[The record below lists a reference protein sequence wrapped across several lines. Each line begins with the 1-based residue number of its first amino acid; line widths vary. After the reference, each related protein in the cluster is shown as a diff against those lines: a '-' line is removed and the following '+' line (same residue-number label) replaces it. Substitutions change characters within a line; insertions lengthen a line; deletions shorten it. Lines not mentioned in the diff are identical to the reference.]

1 MDRNRQVNKV
11 VHFLLTLLIMF
22 AVSIAPAQALLKG
35 GTWQELNSVT
45 GAVNGTAPLADGAI
59 IPLYQGSTLLDPS
72 KTHDIEFSAMPR
84 DFSADATST
93 SMRAVNSTDTE
104 GDLFSDPPTI
114 AWENRQPPAMG
125 LVWADAATPDTPLS
139 PQPVPNLTFCAQN
152 LAGRQLVAWAQVE
165 DETNVPALWLFTRTG
180 VPNYATIPLLSPKVA
195 LNIKPATDTPVTVSG
210 DHVDSAFEAS
220 KVKVG
225 ESITLTISTKACD
238 GTPEGNAPFVIRRK
252 DAENRQGVVNNANPV
267 RVGDTELTTTQT
279 EYRGVT
285 DANGNAT
292 VVVTQK
298 EGPGVK
304 TPLVVS
310 SVNFPA
316 LTAET
321 AVIFTTITSP
331 DSDKASMYGHMIES
345 ATATLNGITYTFTRP
360 KLAAE
365 ASGADKSVVD
375 TNETWALF
383 TWSGADNHCDILP
396 DAEQLV
402 QMRHEHSTLETWT
415 GWPVAGDAEYWS
427 STKNQLSGYHAAV
440 HMNSASVVRAADSDT
455 LLVSCVD
462 KAQPAAHPQIT
473 LSPQG
478 PYKAQVGE
486 SIDLTMTVVDR
497 DTQKPLPYRYMEL
510 FIDPAKNRKGEHQ
523 DAWDNLRVTVDS
535 EGMSASSPEHYT
547 GVTDVNGQAHL
558 TLKHNSGLGVETPI
572 RIVMPDDEGGNVELS
587 FSVIFTVVTSPDV
600 DGANMWGHMRGVVD
614 AGNLYKRPLLAVEA
628 SHKDGQFSENNEEWA
643 TFNSVASAT
652 AQCGVGQVPDQ
663 SSLAHLYSEH
673 AGGQMESEHGWP
685 TEDYFIAAD
694 SDASGTVHVNL
705 ENGDSGKFTD
715 TPNYLTCSANE
726 MVAVLD
732 VYFNDDPVIKNAD
745 AKVGEQVKMN
755 IHSRN
760 ALNGMAIGNTDFT
773 ITMANGRRR
782 DGLTTGFT
790 DTSNGEMQFDDVGYV
805 AGQVYHGITDANGD
819 ATIILTQKKGV
830 GLLTPLNIAPVDSLI
845 STPVSRSVKFTVA
858 TSPDTPAAKM
868 WGHMAD
874 TITVGDWTF
883 ERPKLAGEVSN
894 PLRTQDESNE
904 TWARVAHSDAVG
916 NPDAGGCAANR
927 LPRIDQLEALYN
939 ANSGGKIHSIQG
951 WPTYLNY
958 WSSTYQ
964 SATTWKLIALT
975 NGSEFANSNVS
986 IYASCLASDN
996 PVAASITIEPVN
1008 PSQWYDG
1015 SDVHAVKVKKGETMQ
1030 LKVTVKDVS
1039 GNPIPE
1045 APFVLTRGDGYDRRG
1060 EKYTAQDGDD
1070 LQGIVTPVVIDGESL
1085 AWTTTKMGSQTGTD
1099 GTRIISVTRPD
1110 THGTR
1115 TAINATLY
1123 ENAAVSASIDTIFTV
1138 VTSPDVSVA
1147 RMWGHM
1153 APSLTAADGAVYQR
1167 PLLYAELSSTD
1178 NTASK
1183 QETNETWAV
1192 FHGPASEGANPARCA
1207 AGYYPAV
1214 EALDTLYQAHS
1225 GNAMETTYGWPT
1237 QKHSYIA
1244 ADTDGSTTAH
1254 VNLATGA
1261 DSTFSGTEPNY
1272 LSCSGNELVTSLD
1285 VYFNGDESLRNA
1297 VAKVGEQITM
1307 NVHSVNALNGLSVP
1321 NASFTVTMSHGKNRD
1336 NATTGFTDPSDG
1348 TLVMGGTPFG
1358 SSQASMTYQGM
1369 TDAEGNATLVIE
1381 QPQGVGLLTPLSV
1394 LPVNSLITTPVNR
1407 SVKFT
1412 VATSP
1417 DTPEAQ
1423 MWGHMADT
1431 LTVGDMKF
1439 QRPKLAAEATAAT
1452 RTQEQD
1458 NETWA
1463 RVSHA
1468 DALNNPNAG
1477 GCEAGH
1483 LPRADQLA
1491 ALYASSDGNKI
1502 HTVSGWPTE
1511 YDYWSSTFASAA
1523 TWQAVSLAAGGYT
1536 ASGDASDYVS
1546 CLVSKNP
1553 TAASITIEPVDA
1565 ALWYNANS
1573 EHAVKVKKGDTLQ
1586 LKVTVKDASGNPL
1599 PQAPFVLSRGDGYT
1613 RQGEKHIAGSGDG
1626 IVSAVVIDGDS
1637 LNDTA
1642 TKIGGMTGENCSKII
1657 NVTRPDTHGTKVAI
1671 TAALYDNASAT
1682 ASIDTIFTVV
1692 TSPDSDKAKMWGHM
1706 PETTTAANGE
1716 VFKRPLLSAEI
1727 ASGVTHG
1734 DNTENNEAWGIVD
1747 FEMANDACGAGYVP
1761 TLADMQSLYDARPG
1775 GAMNTQQGWPLDGK
1789 NYQDSTADLS
1799 RSTQNRYVKS
1809 INLRDGGVGSLLWN
1823 EQLYFVCLQ
1832 NAHPAATQITLTSP
1846 VYNDSDGFAKAKVG
1860 ETIPVIITTRDAQG
1874 NPAADTPVIFT
1885 RGDSVGRAN
1894 QEVNSSAAADI
1905 QINHSDGRSSG
1916 ANYYT
1921 ATGADGTLTLN
1932 ISQDSGAGFKTP
1944 LTAAIEHNG
1953 VTSAPLPVIF
1963 TVVTS
1968 PDTPKANYWGHM
1980 AETLTDS
1987 SGVAYRRPLLA
1998 SEFSA
2003 TPGKTLTIAN
2013 GYYDKG
2019 ETWGMITVDKAWNGT
2034 GGGCGRDTLPTVAN
2048 LQTLYGTYPDN
2059 AMRSRNGWPMTSSG
2073 NNNVSRYWWAG
2084 DYVIS
2089 SDGTKSLYAA
2099 VNLFNDGNDVKTTTS
2114 TSMYYMQTCL
2124 ASPRSAAAS
2133 LTLTLAGQDETT
2145 GSAKAKKGEQMAATI
2160 DVKDAA
2166 GQPMKNVMVKISR
2179 GSSYN
2184 RANSATSSSSI
2195 TDDITL
2201 RNVMP
2206 SGLATYLLDT
2216 SAKYL
2221 YAQTDAQGQVTFT
2234 LAQDSTAGLK
2244 TTISAA
2250 TMDGSNLTDSKDA
2263 IFTVV
2268 TSPDS
2273 DKAKYWGHMPETFTN
2288 SKGVE
2293 FKRPLL
2299 RAELSSTADTSGYT
2313 ENNETWYTWS
2323 RYPNMYQDTA
2333 SPCDRLGLPTV
2344 NDLQTLYT
2352 DYPNGALTTTLG
2364 LPVASGKYWGAGNSV
2379 PDATHSDSQF
2389 QYVRLSDNNTLTTKA
2404 NTATAQLCL
2413 AKRRDLSIE
2422 LTSSDMDAD
2431 KGAPVAKKGESLPLT
2446 VTVRDGS
2453 GTPQPNTAIR
2463 LGRTLSIDRAGVVDG
2478 SSGGGMVLTSVAPS
2492 TGSMTFNCTVSSC
2505 TSYWY
2510 GITDEDGKAQLEV
2523 TQDDSRGL
2531 RTPLQAM
2538 LVDDPLTVSDM
2549 DVIFTVITSPDSDKA
2564 KYWGHMPETVTNS
2577 AGVKF
2582 RRPLLAA
2589 EMTSNSGTYLVN
2601 NETWPLVTAANTEK
2615 AGATGCDAEYQPLSG
2630 DLQTLYSDNPNGA
2643 IGTNYGWPV
2652 AGNKSWWAAD
2662 RAPNTGYYQFINLN
2676 SGGKG
2681 TASSSTATGAQV
2693 CLVEPRTSTPASIT
2707 LTSTAMDS
2715 AKNAAVVAKGSAMP
2729 LTVTVKD
2736 SSGNPV
2742 ANVGFTLSRGDSK
2755 NRAGMVI
2762 TDGDVAADAGADDLM
2777 LKELTP
2783 ASASQSMTTT
2793 GIVFT
2798 GTTGSDGTA
2807 TFTLNQDKSL
2817 GLKTPLTV
2825 KVTDNT
2831 TLHASLDVIF
2841 MVLTSPDTDKALF
2854 WGNMSDTTSVNGKTL
2869 HRPWLQAE
2877 MLSGVTPVFTNG
2889 VHANNEYWA
2898 MAHTVDN
2905 TKWDIAKQ
2913 CGSLSKAPDNNDLL
2927 TLYHS
2932 ISSLGWPTQGYP
2944 YLSKSTSS
2952 GGMYCGVDENT
2963 KSQNC
2968 AIKPAGSA
2976 GYATCVE

>member
-1 MDRNRQVNKV
+1 MKSKKCVG
-11 VHFLLTLLIMF
+11 FLPWLLLCALSLTPF
-22 AVSIAPAQALLKG
+22 FAQAVRSSG
-35 GTWQELNSVT
+35 AWQELTEQTAAINGTPPQADSVT
-45 GAVNGTAPLADGAI
+45 
-59 IPLYQGSTLLDPS
+59 IPVYQGSVQLRSDAANPVDYSAKPS
-72 KTHDIEFSAMPR
+72 QF
-84 DFSADATST
+84 ST
-93 SMRAVNSTDTE
+93 SDAGSALTLTNPHDTE
-104 GDLFSDPPTI
+104 GDIFAVPPLVWQAERAPTVT
-114 AWENRQPPAMG
+114 
-125 LVWADAATPDTPLS
+125 LVWADAATPDTPLD
-139 PQPVPNLTFCAQN
+139 PQPVSNISFCAQN
-152 LAGRQLVAWAQVE
+152 LAGRHLVVWSQLDTSTAI
-165 DETNVPALWLFTRTG
+165 PPLWLLTRTG
-180 VPNYATIPLLSPKVA
+180 VPYNTAVEVLDQKFAVDIA
-195 LNIKPATDTPVTVSG
+195 PAVGDPVTLAA
-210 DHVDSAFEAS
+210 DHLDESLNAA
-220 KVKVG
+220 KVKAG
-225 ESITLTISTKACD
+225 ESITLTVTTKDC
-238 GTPEGNAPFVIRRK
+238 GGEPEGNVDFVITRG
-252 DAENRQGVVNNANPV
+252 DAQNRQGVVNNAAPV
-267 RVGDTELTTTQT
+267 RVGNTELTTTAT
-279 EYRGVT
+279 EYHGTTNAEGV
-285 DANGNAT
+285 AT
-292 VVVTQK
+292 VVVTQAN
-298 EGPGVK
+298 GPGVK
-304 TPLVVS
+304 TPLIAHPS
-310 SVNFPA
+310 SAPA
-316 LTAET
+316 LKASVD
-321 AVIFTTITSP
+321 VIFTTLTSP
-331 DSDKASMYGHMIES
+331 DSSSANMYGHMAETS
-345 ATATLNGITYTFTRP
+345 TATVDGASYTFYRP

-365 ASGADKSVVD
+365 TDGEDRTASIN
-375 TNETWALF
+375 NETWAQF
-383 TWSGADNHCDILP
+383 NWGHADAHCDILP
-396 DAEQLV
+396 DARQLEGLKIA
-402 QMRHEHSTLETWT
+402 RGDLATTL
-415 GWPVAGDAEYWS
+415 GWPVGLTSGDEEYWS
-427 STKNQLSGYHAAV
+427 SSQGSTATDHISID
-440 HMNSASVVRAADSDT
+440 MRSRALTQMPDATQS
-455 LLVSCVD
+455 LVSCVD
-462 KAQPAAHPQIT
+462 KAPPAVTPKLVISADNFDST
-473 LSPQG
+473 VNAA
-478 PYKAQVGE
+478 KVKVGE
-486 SIDLTMTVVDR
+486 EINMKITVTDSA
-497 DTQKPLPYRYMEL
+497 TNKPLPYRYFNVYLGDEQNRQNQKNAD
-510 FIDPAKNRKGEHQ
+510 IDSGHQ
-523 DAWDNLRVTVDS
+523 WTDDLVIITNLAGSD
-535 EGMSASSPEHYT
+535 GHYH
-547 GVTDVNGQAHL
+547 GVTDANGQFSLVL
-558 TLKHNSGLGVETPI
+558 TQDKGAGVLTPV
-572 RIVMPDDEGGNVELS
+572 RVVLFDGTEATQN
-587 FSVIFTVVTSPDV
+587 VIFTVVTSPDV
-600 DGANMWGHMRGVVD
+600 AQARMWGHMQGVVE
-614 AGNLYKRPLLAVEA
+614 AGNIYKRPLLAEEA
-628 SHKDGQFSENNEEWA
+628 AQDTGSEFENNEYWA
-643 TFNSVASAT
+643 TFNSVTAAT
-652 AQCGVGQVPDQ
+652 NQCGTGQVP
-663 SSLAHLYSEH
+663 
-673 AGGQMESEHGWP
+673 GQ
-685 TEDYFIAAD
+685 
-694 SDASGTVHVNL
+694 
-705 ENGDSGKFTD
+705 
-715 TPNYLTCSANE
+715 
-726 MVAVLD
+726 
-732 VYFNDDPVIKNAD
+732 
-745 AKVGEQVKMN
+745 
-755 IHSRN
+755 
-760 ALNGMAIGNTDFT
+760 
-773 ITMANGRRR
+773 
-782 DGLTTGFT
+782 
-790 DTSNGEMQFDDVGYV
+790 
-805 AGQVYHGITDANGD
+805 
-819 ATIILTQKKGV
+819 
-830 GLLTPLNIAPVDSLI
+830 LL
-845 STPVSRSVKFTVA
+845 
-858 TSPDTPAAKM
+858 
-868 WGHMAD
+868 
-874 TITVGDWTF
+874 
-883 ERPKLAGEVSN
+883 
-894 PLRTQDESNE
+894 
-904 TWARVAHSDAVG
+904 
-916 NPDAGGCAANR
+916 
-927 LPRIDQLEALYN
+927 
-939 ANSGGKIHSIQG
+939 
-951 WPTYLNY
+951 
-958 WSSTYQ
+958 
-964 SATTWKLIALT
+964 
-975 NGSEFANSNVS
+975 
-986 IYASCLASDN
+986 
-996 PVAASITIEPVN
+996 
-1008 PSQWYDG
+1008 
-1015 SDVHAVKVKKGETMQ
+1015 
-1030 LKVTVKDVS
+1030 
-1039 GNPIPE
+1039 
-1045 APFVLTRGDGYDRRG
+1045 
-1060 EKYTAQDGDD
+1060 
-1070 LQGIVTPVVIDGESL
+1070 
-1085 AWTTTKMGSQTGTD
+1085 
-1099 GTRIISVTRPD
+1099 
-1110 THGTR
+1110 
-1115 TAINATLY
+1115 
-1123 ENAAVSASIDTIFTV
+1123 
-1138 VTSPDVSVA
+1138 
-1147 RMWGHM
+1147 
-1153 APSLTAADGAVYQR
+1153 
-1167 PLLYAELSSTD
+1167 
-1178 NTASK
+1178 
-1183 QETNETWAV
+1183 
-1192 FHGPASEGANPARCA
+1192 
-1207 AGYYPAV
+1207 
-1214 EALDTLYQAHS
+1214 LDTLYQAHS

-1261 DSTFSGTEPNY
+1261 DSMFSGAEPNY

-1412 VATSP
+1412 VPTSP

-1423 MWGHMADT
+1423 MWGHMTDT
-1431 LTVGDMKF
+1431 LTVSDMEF

-1502 HTVSGWPTE
+1502 HTVSGWPTT

-1637 LNDTA
+1637 LNDSA
-1642 TKIGGMTGENCSKII
+1642 TQIGGMTGENGSKII
-1657 NVTRPDTHGTKVAI
+1657 NVTRPDAHGTKVAI
-1671 TAALYDNASAT
+1671 TAALYNNASAT

-1894 QEVNSSAAADI
+1894 QEVNSSAADI

-1921 ATGADGTLTLN
+1921 ATG
-1932 ISQDSGAGFKTP
+1932 
-1944 LTAAIEHNG
+1944 
-1953 VTSAPLPVIF
+1953 
-1963 TVVTS
+1963 
-1968 PDTPKANYWGHM
+1968 
-1980 AETLTDS
+1980 
-1987 SGVAYRRPLLA
+1987 
-1998 SEFSA
+1998 
-2003 TPGKTLTIAN
+2003 
-2013 GYYDKG
+2013 
-2019 ETWGMITVDKAWNGT
+2019 
-2034 GGGCGRDTLPTVAN
+2034 
-2048 LQTLYGTYPDN
+2048 
-2059 AMRSRNGWPMTSSG
+2059 
-2073 NNNVSRYWWAG
+2073 
-2084 DYVIS
+2084 
-2089 SDGTKSLYAA
+2089 
-2099 VNLFNDGNDVKTTTS
+2099 
-2114 TSMYYMQTCL
+2114 
-2124 ASPRSAAAS
+2124 AAAS

-2184 RANSATSSSSI
+2184 RANSATSSSSV

-2413 AKRRDLSIE
+2413 AKRRELSIE
-2422 LTSSDMDAD
+2422 LTSSAMDAD

-2463 LGRTLSIDRAGVVDG
+2463 LGRTLSIDRSGVVDG
-2478 SSGGGMVLTSVAPS
+2478 SSGGGGMILTSVAPS
-2492 TGSMTFNCTVSSC
+2492 TGSMTFNCTASSC

-2510 GITDEDGKAQLEV
+2510 GMTDENGKAQLEV

-2963 KSQNC
+2963 RQQNC
-2968 AIKPAGSA
+2968 AIKPANTA

>member
-1 MDRNRQVNKV
+1 MKSKKCVG
-11 VHFLLTLLIMF
+11 FLSWLLLCAFILTPF
-22 AVSIAPAQALLKG
+22 FAQAVRSSG
-35 GTWQELNSVT
+35 AWQELTEQTAAINGTPPQADSVT
-45 GAVNGTAPLADGAI
+45 
-59 IPLYQGSTLLDPS
+59 IPVYQGSVQLRSDAANSVDYSAKPS
-72 KTHDIEFSAMPR
+72 QFSTSDAGSAMTLTNPH
-84 DFSADATST
+84 
-93 SMRAVNSTDTE
+93 DTE
-104 GDLFSDPPTI
+104 GDIFADPPL
-114 AWENRQPPAMG
+114 AWQAERAPTVT

-139 PQPVPNLTFCAQN
+139 PQPSANLTFCEQN
-152 LAGRQLVAWAQVE
+152 MAGRHLVVWPQLDTSTA
-165 DETNVPALWLFTRTG
+165 VPPLWLLTRTG
-180 VPNYATIPLLSPKVA
+180 VPYDSAVEI
-195 LNIKPATDTPVTVSG
+195 LNQKIAVDIAPAVGDPVTLVA
-210 DHVDSAFEAS
+210 DHLDESLNAA
-220 KVKVG
+220 KVKAG
-225 ESITLTISTKACD
+225 ESITLTVNTKGCNGEPA
-238 GTPEGNAPFVIRRK
+238 GNIAFVITRG
-252 DAENRQGVVNNANPV
+252 DALNRQGVVNNTAPV
-267 RVGDTELTTTQT
+267 RVGNTELTTTAT
-279 EYRGVT
+279 EYHGTTNAEGV
-285 DANGNAT
+285 AT
-292 VVVTQK
+292 VTVTQAN
-298 EGPGVK
+298 GPGVK
-304 TPLVVS
+304 TPLVAHPS
-310 SVNFPA
+310 GAPA
-316 LTAET
+316 LKADVD
-321 AVIFTTITSP
+321 VIFTTLTSP
-331 DSDKASMYGHMIES
+331 DSGSANMYGHMADNS
-345 ATATLNGITYTFTRP
+345 TATVDGESYTFSRP

-365 ASGADKSVVD
+365 TDGEDRAVSINNESWAQFNWANADK
-375 TNETWALF
+375 
-383 TWSGADNHCDILP
+383 HCDILP
-396 DAEQLV
+396 DARQLEGLKIE
-402 QMRHEHSTLETWT
+402 RGDLSTTL
-415 GWPVAGDAEYWS
+415 GWPVGLTSGDEEYWS
-427 STKNQLSGYHAAV
+427 SSQGSI
-440 HMNSASVVRAADSDT
+440 AADHISIDMRSRSLT
-455 LLVSCVD
+455 QMPDATQSLVSCVD
-462 KAQPAAHPQIT
+462 KASPEVTPKLVISADSFDSTVNAA
-473 LSPQG
+473 
-478 PYKAQVGE
+478 KVEVGDE
-486 SIDLTMTVVDR
+486 INMKISVTDSATN
-497 DTQKPLPYRYMEL
+497 KPLPYRYFNVYLGDEQNRQNQKNAD
-510 FIDPAKNRKGEHQ
+510 IDAAHQ
-523 DAWDNLRVTVDS
+523 WSDEPVVITNL
-535 EGMSASSPEHYT
+535 EGSDGHYH
-547 GVTDVNGQAHL
+547 GVTDANGQFSLAL
-558 TLKHNSGLGVETPI
+558 TQDRGAGVLTPV
-572 RIVMPDDEGGNVELS
+572 RVVLFDGTEATQN
-587 FSVIFTVVTSPDV
+587 VIFTVVTSPDV
-600 DGANMWGHMRGVVD
+600 AQARMWGHMQGVVE
-614 AGNLYKRPLLAVEA
+614 AGNIYKRPLLADEA
-628 SHKDGQFSENNEEWA
+628 AQDTGSEFENNEYWA
-643 TFNSVASAT
+643 TFNSVTAAT
-652 AQCGVGQVPDQ
+652 NQCGAGQVP
-663 SSLAHLYSEH
+663 
-673 AGGQMESEHGWP
+673 GQ
-685 TEDYFIAAD
+685 
-694 SDASGTVHVNL
+694 
-705 ENGDSGKFTD
+705 
-715 TPNYLTCSANE
+715 
-726 MVAVLD
+726 
-732 VYFNDDPVIKNAD
+732 
-745 AKVGEQVKMN
+745 
-755 IHSRN
+755 
-760 ALNGMAIGNTDFT
+760 
-773 ITMANGRRR
+773 
-782 DGLTTGFT
+782 
-790 DTSNGEMQFDDVGYV
+790 
-805 AGQVYHGITDANGD
+805 
-819 ATIILTQKKGV
+819 
-830 GLLTPLNIAPVDSLI
+830 LL
-845 STPVSRSVKFTVA
+845 
-858 TSPDTPAAKM
+858 
-868 WGHMAD
+868 
-874 TITVGDWTF
+874 
-883 ERPKLAGEVSN
+883 
-894 PLRTQDESNE
+894 
-904 TWARVAHSDAVG
+904 
-916 NPDAGGCAANR
+916 
-927 LPRIDQLEALYN
+927 
-939 ANSGGKIHSIQG
+939 
-951 WPTYLNY
+951 
-958 WSSTYQ
+958 
-964 SATTWKLIALT
+964 
-975 NGSEFANSNVS
+975 
-986 IYASCLASDN
+986 
-996 PVAASITIEPVN
+996 
-1008 PSQWYDG
+1008 
-1015 SDVHAVKVKKGETMQ
+1015 
-1030 LKVTVKDVS
+1030 
-1039 GNPIPE
+1039 
-1045 APFVLTRGDGYDRRG
+1045 
-1060 EKYTAQDGDD
+1060 
-1070 LQGIVTPVVIDGESL
+1070 
-1085 AWTTTKMGSQTGTD
+1085 
-1099 GTRIISVTRPD
+1099 
-1110 THGTR
+1110 
-1115 TAINATLY
+1115 
-1123 ENAAVSASIDTIFTV
+1123 
-1138 VTSPDVSVA
+1138 
-1147 RMWGHM
+1147 
-1153 APSLTAADGAVYQR
+1153 
-1167 PLLYAELSSTD
+1167 
-1178 NTASK
+1178 
-1183 QETNETWAV
+1183 
-1192 FHGPASEGANPARCA
+1192 
-1207 AGYYPAV
+1207 
-1214 EALDTLYQAHS
+1214 LDTLYAAHS

-1261 DSTFSGTEPNY
+1261 DSMFSGAEPNY
-1272 LSCSGNELVTSLD
+1272 LSCSGNELVTILN
-1285 VYFNGDESLRNA
+1285 VYFDGNESLRNA
-1297 VAKVGEQITM
+1297 VAKVGEQVTM
-1307 NVHSVNALNGLSVP
+1307 NVHSVNALNGLTVP
-1321 NASFTVTMSHGKNRD
+1321 NAAFTVTMSHGKNRD
-1336 NATTGFTDPSDG
+1336 NVTTGFTDSSDG
-1348 TLVMGGTPFG
+1348 TLVMGGTSFG
-1358 SSQASMTYQGM
+1358 SSQASMTYQGI

-1381 QPQGVGLLTPLSV
+1381 QPQGVGLLTPLTV
-1394 LPVNSLITTPVNR
+1394 LPLHSLITTPVNR

-1412 VATSP
+1412 VPTSP
-1417 DTPEAQ
+1417 DTPKAH

-1431 LTVGDMKF
+1431 LTVGDMEF

-1452 RTQEQD
+1452 RTQEQA

-1463 RVSHA
+1463 RVSHV

-1491 ALYASSDGNKI
+1491 ALYASRDGNKI

-1511 YDYWSSTFASAA
+1511 YDYWSSTFASAT

-1599 PQAPFVLSRGDGYT
+1599 PQVPFVLSRGDGYT

-1642 TKIGGMTGENCSKII
+1642 TKIGELTGEDGSKII

-1706 PETTTAANGE
+1706 PETVAAANGE

-1727 ASGVTHG
+1727 ASGITHG
-1734 DNTENNEAWGIVD
+1734 SNTENNETWGSVN
-1747 FEMANDACGAGYVP
+1747 FEVAKDACGAGFVP
-1761 TLADMQSLYDARPG
+1761 SLADLQSLYDTWPG

-1799 RSTQNRYVKS
+1799 RTSENRYVKS
-1809 INLRDGGVGSLLWN
+1809 INLRDGGIGSLLWD
-1823 EQLYFVCLQ
+1823 EKLYFVCLQ
-1832 NAHPAATQITLTSP
+1832 NAHPVATQITLTSP
-1846 VYNDSDGFAKAKVG
+1846 QYNDSDGFAKAKVG
-1860 ETIPVIITTRDAQG
+1860 ETIPVTITTLDAQG
-1874 NPAADTPVIFT
+1874 KPVADTPVIFT
-1885 RGDSVGRAN
+1885 RGDSIGRAN
-1894 QEVNSSAAADI
+1894 QEVNGSQAAAI
-1905 QINHSDGRSSG
+1905 QINHSDARNSG
-1916 ANYYT
+1916 VEYYT
-1921 ATGADGTLTLN
+1921 ATGADGTLTLD
-1932 ISQDSGAGFKTP
+1932 ISQDGGAGFKTP
-1944 LTAAIEHNG
+1944 LMASIEHSNA
-1953 VTSAPLPVIF
+1953 TTTAPLPVIF

-1968 PDTPKANYWGHM
+1968 PDTPKASYWGHM

-1987 SGVAYRRPLLA
+1987 SGVVYKRPLLA

-2019 ETWGMITVDKAWNGT
+2019 ETWGMITVDKAWNGVS
-2034 GGGCGRDTLPTVAN
+2034 GGCGRDYLPSVSN
-2048 LQTLYGTYPDN
+2048 LQTLYNTWPDN

-2089 SDGTKSLYAA
+2089 SDGAQSLYAA

-2114 TSMYYMQTCL
+2114 TTAYYMQTCL
-2124 ASPRSAAAS
+2124 VSARRAAAS
-2133 LTLTLAGQDETT
+2133 LTLTLAGQDEAT
-2145 GSAKAKKGEQMAATI
+2145 GIAKAKKGEQIAATVT
-2160 DVKDAA
+2160 VKDAA

-2179 GSSYN
+2179 GTSYN
-2184 RANSATSSSSI
+2184 RANSAASASGA
-2195 TDDITL
+2195 TDD
-2201 RNVMP
+2201 NVMP
-2206 SGLATYLLDT
+2206 SGLATSLLDT

-2221 YAQTDAQGQVTFT
+2221 YVETDELGQVTFT
-2234 LAQDSTAGLK
+2234 LAQDSTTGLK

-2263 IFTVV
+2263 IFTVI
-2268 TSPDS
+2268 TSPDT
-2273 DKAKYWGHMPETFTN
+2273 DKATYWGHMPETFTN

-2313 ENNETWYTWS
+2313 ENNESWYTWS

-2389 QYVRLSDNNTLTTKA
+2389 QYVKLSDNNTLTTKA

-2422 LTSSDMDAD
+2422 LTSSAMDAD

-2549 DVIFTVITSPDSDKA
+2549 DVIFTVITSPDSEKA

-2615 AGATGCDAEYQPLSG
+2615 AGATGCDVEYQPLSG
-2630 DLQTLYSDNPNGA
+2630 DLQTLYGDNPDGA

-2676 SGGKG
+2676 SGDKG

-2707 LTSTAMDS
+2707 LTSTAMDG
-2715 AKNAAVVAKGSAMP
+2715 AKNAAVVEKGSAMP

-2755 NRAGMVI
+2755 NRAGTVV

-2777 LKELTP
+2777 LKALTP

-2825 KVTDNT
+2825 KLTDNT

-2854 WGNMSDTTSVNGKTL
+2854 WGNMADTTSVNGKTL

-2877 MLSGVTPVFTNG
+2877 LLSGVTPVFTNG
-2889 VHANNEYWA
+2889 VHTNNEYWA

-2963 KSQNC
+2963 RNQNC
-2968 AIKPAGSA
+2968 AIKPASSA
-2976 GYATCVE
+2976 GYATCVD

>member
-1 MDRNRQVNKV
+1 MAYNIKILFRS
-11 VHFLLTLLIMF
+11 LLLSTLVCGFSVL
-22 AVSIAPAQALLKG
+22 AEDDG
-35 GTWQELNSVT
+35 HTWQEPAVST

-165 DETNVPALWLFTRTG
+165 DETNIPALWLFTRTG
-180 VPNYATIPLLSPKVA
+180 VPNYATIPLLSPKVT
-195 LNIKPATDTPVTVSG
+195 LNIKPAVSDPVSVSG
-210 DHVDSAFEAS
+210 DHVDASFEAS

-225 ESITLTISTKACD
+225 ESITLTVTTKACD
-238 GTPEGNAPFVIRRK
+238 GKPAINAPFVIRRE
-252 DAENRQGVVNNANPV
+252 DAINRQGVVNNANPV
-267 RVGDTELTTTQT
+267 RVGNTELTTAQT
-279 EYRGVT
+279 EYHGVT
-285 DANGNAT
+285 DGQGNAT
-292 VVVTQK
+292 VVVTQ
-298 EGPGVK
+298 ENGPGVK
-304 TPLVVS
+304 TRLIVS
-310 SVNFPA
+310 SQNYPT
-316 LTAET
+316 LTDNVD
-321 AVIFTTITSP
+321 VIFTTITSP
-331 DSDKASMYGHMIES
+331 DSDKASMYGHMVES
-345 ATATLNGITYTFTRP
+345 TTATLNGITYTFTRP

-383 TWSGADNHCDILP
+383 DWNGADNHCNILP

-427 STKNQLSGYHAAV
+427 STKNQLSGYHSAV

-455 LLVSCVD
+455 LLVSCMD

-773 ITMANGRRR
+773 ITMANGKRR

-858 TSPDTPAAKM
+858 TSPDTAKAKM

-1030 LKVTVKDVS
+1030 LKVTVKDAS

-1214 EALDTLYQAHS
+1214 EALDSLYSKYPSRTINTAQ
-1225 GNAMETTYGWPT
+1225 GWPVYY
-1237 QKHSYIA
+1237 SYWSGSNSTSFSSGA
-1244 ADTDGSTTAH
+1244 KLDFYYAVDLADGSRRSENSATSTAWQ
-1254 VNLATGA
+1254 
-1261 DSTFSGTEPNY
+1261 Y
-1272 LSCSGNELVTSLD
+1272 
-1285 VYFNGDESLRNA
+1285 
-1297 VAKVGEQITM
+1297 QIC
-1307 NVHSVNALNGLSVP
+1307 
-1321 NASFTVTMSHGKNRD
+1321 
-1336 NATTGFTDPSDG
+1336 ATT
-1348 TLVMGGTPFG
+1348 
-1358 SSQASMTYQGM
+1358 
-1369 TDAEGNATLVIE
+1369 
-1381 QPQGVGLLTPLSV
+1381 
-1394 LPVNSLITTPVNR
+1394 
-1407 SVKFT
+1407 
-1412 VATSP
+1412 
-1417 DTPEAQ
+1417 
-1423 MWGHMADT
+1423 
-1431 LTVGDMKF
+1431 
-1439 QRPKLAAEATAAT
+1439 
-1452 RTQEQD
+1452 
-1458 NETWA
+1458 
-1463 RVSHA
+1463 
-1468 DALNNPNAG
+1468 
-1477 GCEAGH
+1477 
-1483 LPRADQLA
+1483 
-1491 ALYASSDGNKI
+1491 
-1502 HTVSGWPTE
+1502 
-1511 YDYWSSTFASAA
+1511 
-1523 TWQAVSLAAGGYT
+1523 
-1536 ASGDASDYVS
+1536 
-1546 CLVSKNP
+1546 
-1553 TAASITIEPVDA
+1553 
-1565 ALWYNANS
+1565 
-1573 EHAVKVKKGDTLQ
+1573 
-1586 LKVTVKDASGNPL
+1586 PL
-1599 PQAPFVLSRGDGYT
+1599 PQ
-1613 RQGEKHIAGSGDG
+1613 
-1626 IVSAVVIDGDS
+1626 
-1637 LNDTA
+1637 
-1642 TKIGGMTGENCSKII
+1642 
-1657 NVTRPDTHGTKVAI
+1657 
-1671 TAALYDNASAT
+1671 
-1682 ASIDTIFTVV
+1682 
-1692 TSPDSDKAKMWGHM
+1692 
-1706 PETTTAANGE
+1706 
-1716 VFKRPLLSAEI
+1716 
-1727 ASGVTHG
+1727 
-1734 DNTENNEAWGIVD
+1734 
-1747 FEMANDACGAGYVP
+1747 
-1761 TLADMQSLYDARPG
+1761 
-1775 GAMNTQQGWPLDGK
+1775 
-1789 NYQDSTADLS
+1789 
-1799 RSTQNRYVKS
+1799 
-1809 INLRDGGVGSLLWN
+1809 
-1823 EQLYFVCLQ
+1823 
-1832 NAHPAATQITLTSP
+1832 ATQITLTSP
-1846 VYNDSDGFAKAKVG
+1846 QAMDDAIQAVKAKNS
-1860 ETIPVIITTRDAQG
+1860 ESIPLLITTTDAMGNPVPYATFSLKRDAG
-1874 NPAADTPVIFT
+1874 KARNTDYNKFVATNGTNMTVTPLTGAQQQFYYAT
-1885 RGDSVGRAN
+1885 SVLTG
-1894 QEVNSSAAADI
+1894 
-1905 QINHSDGRSSG
+1905 
-1916 ANYYT
+1916 
-1921 ATGADGTLTLN
+1921 ATGADGTL
-1932 ISQDSGAGFKTP
+1932 A
-1944 LTAAIEHNG
+1944 
-1953 VTSAPLPVIF
+1953 
-1963 TVVTS
+1963 
-1968 PDTPKANYWGHM
+1968 
-1980 AETLTDS
+1980 
-1987 SGVAYRRPLLA
+1987 
-1998 SEFSA
+1998 
-2003 TPGKTLTIAN
+2003 
-2013 GYYDKG
+2013 
-2019 ETWGMITVDKAWNGT
+2019 
-2034 GGGCGRDTLPTVAN
+2034 
-2048 LQTLYGTYPDN
+2048 
-2059 AMRSRNGWPMTSSG
+2059 
-2073 NNNVSRYWWAG
+2073 
-2084 DYVIS
+2084 
-2089 SDGTKSLYAA
+2089 
-2099 VNLFNDGNDVKTTTS
+2099 
-2114 TSMYYMQTCL
+2114 
-2124 ASPRSAAAS
+2124 
-2133 LTLTLAGQDETT
+2133 LTLAEPG
-2145 GSAKAKKGEQMAATI
+2145 GVGL
-2160 DVKDAA
+2160 
-2166 GQPMKNVMVKISR
+2166 KNVLT
-2179 GSSYN
+2179 
-2184 RANSATSSSSI
+2184 ANLNDTPTATSS
-2195 TDDITL
+2195 L
-2201 RNVMP
+2201 PV
-2206 SGLATYLLDT
+2206 
-2216 SAKYL
+2216 
-2221 YAQTDAQGQVTFT
+2221 V
-2234 LAQDSTAGLK
+2234 
-2244 TTISAA
+2244 
-2250 TMDGSNLTDSKDA
+2250 
-2263 IFTVV
+2263 FTV
-2268 TSPDS
+2268 
-2273 DKAKYWGHMPETFTN
+2273 
-2288 SKGVE
+2288 
-2293 FKRPLL
+2293 L
-2299 RAELSSTADTSGYT
+2299 
-2313 ENNETWYTWS
+2313 
-2323 RYPNMYQDTA
+2323 
-2333 SPCDRLGLPTV
+2333 
-2344 NDLQTLYT
+2344 
-2352 DYPNGALTTTLG
+2352 
-2364 LPVASGKYWGAGNSV
+2364 
-2379 PDATHSDSQF
+2379 
-2389 QYVRLSDNNTLTTKA
+2389 
-2404 NTATAQLCL
+2404 
-2413 AKRRDLSIE
+2413 
-2422 LTSSDMDAD
+2422 
-2431 KGAPVAKKGESLPLT
+2431 
-2446 VTVRDGS
+2446 
-2453 GTPQPNTAIR
+2453 
-2463 LGRTLSIDRAGVVDG
+2463 
-2478 SSGGGMVLTSVAPS
+2478 
-2492 TGSMTFNCTVSSC
+2492 
-2505 TSYWY
+2505 
-2510 GITDEDGKAQLEV
+2510 
-2523 TQDDSRGL
+2523 
-2531 RTPLQAM
+2531 
-2538 LVDDPLTVSDM
+2538 
-2549 DVIFTVITSPDSDKA
+2549 TSPDSDKA

-2662 RAPNTGYYQFINLN
+2662 RAPNTAYYQFINLN

-2715 AKNAAVVAKGSAMP
+2715 AKNAAVVEKGSAMP

-2831 TLHASLDVIF
+2831 ALHASLDVIF
-2841 MVLTSPDTDKALF
+2841 MVLTSQDTDKALF

-2877 MLSGVTPVFTNG
+2877 LPSGVTPVFTNG

-2898 MAHTVDN
+2898 MTHTVDN

-2932 ISSLGWPTQGYP
+2932 ISSLGWPTLGYP
-2944 YLSKSTSS
+2944 YLSKSTSG

-2963 KSQNC
+2963 KQQNC
-2968 AIKPAGSA
+2968 AIQPASTA

>member
-1 MDRNRQVNKV
+1 MKSKKCVG
-11 VHFLLTLLIMF
+11 FLSWLLLCAFILTPF
-22 AVSIAPAQALLKG
+22 FAQAVRSSG
-35 GTWQELNSVT
+35 AWQELTEQTAAINGTPPQADSVT
-45 GAVNGTAPLADGAI
+45 
-59 IPLYQGSTLLDPS
+59 IPVYQGSVQLRSDAANSVDYSAKPS
-72 KTHDIEFSAMPR
+72 QF
-84 DFSADATST
+84 ST
-93 SMRAVNSTDTE
+93 SDAGSALTLTNPHDTE
-104 GDLFSDPPTI
+104 GDIFADPPL
-114 AWENRQPPAMG
+114 AWQAERAPTVT

-139 PQPVPNLTFCAQN
+139 PQPSANLTFCEQN
-152 LAGRQLVAWAQVE
+152 MAGRHLVVWPQLDTSTA
-165 DETNVPALWLFTRTG
+165 VPPLWLLTRTG
-180 VPNYATIPLLSPKVA
+180 VPYDSAVEI
-195 LNIKPATDTPVTVSG
+195 LNQKIAVDIAPAVGDPVTLVA
-210 DHVDSAFEAS
+210 DHLDESLNAA
-220 KVKVG
+220 KVKAG
-225 ESITLTISTKACD
+225 ESITLTVNTKGCNGEPA
-238 GTPEGNAPFVIRRK
+238 GNIAFVITRG
-252 DAENRQGVVNNANPV
+252 DALNRQGVVNNTAPV
-267 RVGDTELTTTQT
+267 RVGNTELTTTAT
-279 EYRGVT
+279 EYHGTTNAEGV
-285 DANGNAT
+285 AT
-292 VVVTQK
+292 VTVTQAN
-298 EGPGVK
+298 GPGVK
-304 TPLVVS
+304 TPLVAHPS
-310 SVNFPA
+310 GAPA
-316 LTAET
+316 LKADVD
-321 AVIFTTITSP
+321 VIFTTLTSP
-331 DSDKASMYGHMIES
+331 DSGSANMYGHMADNS
-345 ATATLNGITYTFTRP
+345 TATVDGESYTFSRP

-365 ASGADKSVVD
+365 TDGEDRAVSINNESWAQFNWANADK
-375 TNETWALF
+375 
-383 TWSGADNHCDILP
+383 HCDILP
-396 DAEQLV
+396 DARQLEGLKIE
-402 QMRHEHSTLETWT
+402 RGDLSTTL
-415 GWPVAGDAEYWS
+415 GWPVGLTSGDEEYWS
-427 STKNQLSGYHAAV
+427 SSQGSI
-440 HMNSASVVRAADSDT
+440 AADHISIDMRSRSLT
-455 LLVSCVD
+455 QMPDATQSLVSCVD
-462 KAQPAAHPQIT
+462 KASPAVTPKLVISADSFDST
-473 LSPQG
+473 VNAA
-478 PYKAQVGE
+478 KVEVGDE
-486 SIDLTMTVVDR
+486 INMKISVTDSATN
-497 DTQKPLPYRYMEL
+497 KPLPYRYFNVYLGDEQNRQNQKNAD
-510 FIDPAKNRKGEHQ
+510 IDAAHQ
-523 DAWDNLRVTVDS
+523 WSDEPVVITNL
-535 EGMSASSPEHYT
+535 EGSDGHYH
-547 GVTDVNGQAHL
+547 GVTDANGQFSLAL
-558 TLKHNSGLGVETPI
+558 TQDRGAGVLTPV
-572 RIVMPDDEGGNVELS
+572 RVVLFDGTEATQN
-587 FSVIFTVVTSPDV
+587 VIFTVVTSPDV
-600 DGANMWGHMRGVVD
+600 AQARMWGHMQGVVE
-614 AGNLYKRPLLAVEA
+614 AGNIYKRPLLADEA
-628 SHKDGQFSENNEEWA
+628 AQDTGSEFENNEYWA
-643 TFNSVASAT
+643 TFNSVTAAT
-652 AQCGVGQVPDQ
+652 NQCGAGQVP
-663 SSLAHLYSEH
+663 
-673 AGGQMESEHGWP
+673 GQ
-685 TEDYFIAAD
+685 
-694 SDASGTVHVNL
+694 
-705 ENGDSGKFTD
+705 
-715 TPNYLTCSANE
+715 
-726 MVAVLD
+726 
-732 VYFNDDPVIKNAD
+732 
-745 AKVGEQVKMN
+745 
-755 IHSRN
+755 
-760 ALNGMAIGNTDFT
+760 
-773 ITMANGRRR
+773 
-782 DGLTTGFT
+782 
-790 DTSNGEMQFDDVGYV
+790 
-805 AGQVYHGITDANGD
+805 
-819 ATIILTQKKGV
+819 
-830 GLLTPLNIAPVDSLI
+830 LL
-845 STPVSRSVKFTVA
+845 
-858 TSPDTPAAKM
+858 
-868 WGHMAD
+868 
-874 TITVGDWTF
+874 
-883 ERPKLAGEVSN
+883 
-894 PLRTQDESNE
+894 
-904 TWARVAHSDAVG
+904 
-916 NPDAGGCAANR
+916 
-927 LPRIDQLEALYN
+927 
-939 ANSGGKIHSIQG
+939 
-951 WPTYLNY
+951 
-958 WSSTYQ
+958 
-964 SATTWKLIALT
+964 
-975 NGSEFANSNVS
+975 
-986 IYASCLASDN
+986 
-996 PVAASITIEPVN
+996 
-1008 PSQWYDG
+1008 
-1015 SDVHAVKVKKGETMQ
+1015 
-1030 LKVTVKDVS
+1030 
-1039 GNPIPE
+1039 
-1045 APFVLTRGDGYDRRG
+1045 
-1060 EKYTAQDGDD
+1060 
-1070 LQGIVTPVVIDGESL
+1070 
-1085 AWTTTKMGSQTGTD
+1085 
-1099 GTRIISVTRPD
+1099 
-1110 THGTR
+1110 
-1115 TAINATLY
+1115 
-1123 ENAAVSASIDTIFTV
+1123 
-1138 VTSPDVSVA
+1138 
-1147 RMWGHM
+1147 
-1153 APSLTAADGAVYQR
+1153 
-1167 PLLYAELSSTD
+1167 
-1178 NTASK
+1178 
-1183 QETNETWAV
+1183 
-1192 FHGPASEGANPARCA
+1192 
-1207 AGYYPAV
+1207 
-1214 EALDTLYQAHS
+1214 LDTLYAAHS

-1254 VNLATGA
+1254 VNMATGA
-1261 DSTFSGTEPNY
+1261 DSMFSGAEPNY
-1272 LSCSGNELVTSLD
+1272 LSCSGNELVTILN
-1285 VYFNGDESLRNA
+1285 VYFDGNESLRNA
-1297 VAKVGEQITM
+1297 VAKVGEQVTM
-1307 NVHSVNALNGLSVP
+1307 NVHSVNALNGLTVP
-1321 NASFTVTMSHGKNRD
+1321 NAAFTVTMSHGKNRD

-1348 TLVMGGTPFG
+1348 TLVMGGTSFG
-1358 SSQASMTYQGM
+1358 SSQASMTYQGI

-1381 QPQGVGLLTPLSV
+1381 QPQGVGLLTPLTV
-1394 LPVNSLITTPVNR
+1394 LPLHSLITAPVNR

-1412 VATSP
+1412 VPTSP
-1417 DTPEAQ
+1417 DTSKAH

-1431 LTVGDMKF
+1431 ITVDNMEF

-1452 RTQEQD
+1452 RTEDQN

-1463 RVSHA
+1463 RVTHA

-1477 GCEAGH
+1477 GCEVNH
-1483 LPRADQLA
+1483 LPQDHQLS
-1491 ALYASSDGNKI
+1491 ALYAANDGNKI
-1502 HTVSGWPTE
+1502 HTVSGWPTS
-1511 YDYWSSTFASAA
+1511 YNYWSSTFASASS
-1523 TWQAVSLAAGGYT
+1523 WQTVSLASGDKT
-1536 ASGDASDYVS
+1536 ASGDASDFVS
-1546 CLVSKNP
+1546 CLVGVNP
-1553 TAASITIEPVDA
+1553 TAASITIEPVDTS
-1565 ALWYNANS
+1565 LWYDVGG

-1586 LKVTVKDASGNPL
+1586 LKVTAKDASGNPV
-1599 PQAPFVLSRGDGYT
+1599 PDAPFVLSRGDGYT

-1626 IVSAVVIDGDS
+1626 IVSAVVIDGES

-1642 TKIGGMTGENCSKII
+1642 TKIGELTGEDGSKII

-1706 PETTTAANGE
+1706 PETVAAANGE

-1727 ASGVTHG
+1727 ASGITHG
-1734 DNTENNEAWGIVD
+1734 SNTENNETWGSVN
-1747 FEMANDACGAGYVP
+1747 FEVAKDACGAGFVP
-1761 TLADMQSLYDARPG
+1761 SLADLQSLYDTWPG

-1799 RSTQNRYVKS
+1799 RTSENRYVKS
-1809 INLRDGGVGSLLWN
+1809 INLRDGGIGSLLWD
-1823 EQLYFVCLQ
+1823 EKLYFVCLQ
-1832 NAHPAATQITLTSP
+1832 NAHPVATQITLTSP
-1846 VYNDSDGFAKAKVG
+1846 QYNDSDGFAKAKVG
-1860 ETIPVIITTRDAQG
+1860 ETIPVTITTLDAQG
-1874 NPAADTPVIFT
+1874 KPVADTPVIFT
-1885 RGDSVGRAN
+1885 RGDSIGRAN
-1894 QEVNSSAAADI
+1894 QEVNGSQAAAI
-1905 QINHSDGRSSG
+1905 QINHSDARNSG
-1916 ANYYT
+1916 VEYYT
-1921 ATGADGTLTLN
+1921 ATGADGTLTLD
-1932 ISQDSGAGFKTP
+1932 ISQDGGAGFKTP
-1944 LTAAIEHNG
+1944 LMASIEHSNA
-1953 VTSAPLPVIF
+1953 TTTAPLPVIF

-1968 PDTPKANYWGHM
+1968 PDTPKASYWGHM

-1987 SGVAYRRPLLA
+1987 SGVAYKRPLLA

-2019 ETWGMITVDKAWNGT
+2019 ETWGMITVDKAWNGVS
-2034 GGGCGRDTLPTVAN
+2034 GGCGRDYLPSVSN
-2048 LQTLYGTYPDN
+2048 LQTLYNTWPDN

-2089 SDGTKSLYAA
+2089 SDGAQSLYAA

-2114 TSMYYMQTCL
+2114 TTAYYMQTCL
-2124 ASPRSAAAS
+2124 VSARRAAAS
-2133 LTLTLAGQDETT
+2133 LTLTLAGQDEAT
-2145 GSAKAKKGEQMAATI
+2145 GIAKAKKGEQIAATVT
-2160 DVKDAA
+2160 VKDAA

-2179 GSSYN
+2179 GTSYN
-2184 RANSATSSSSI
+2184 RANSATSASGA

-2206 SGLATYLLDT
+2206 SGLATSLLDT

-2221 YAQTDAQGQVTFT
+2221 YVETDELGQVTFT
-2234 LAQDSTAGLK
+2234 LAQDSTTGLK

-2313 ENNETWYTWS
+2313 ENNESWYTWS

-2422 LTSSDMDAD
+2422 LTSSAMDAD

-2549 DVIFTVITSPDSDKA
+2549 DVIFTVITSPDSEKA

-2615 AGATGCDAEYQPLSG
+2615 AGATGCDVEYQPLSG
-2630 DLQTLYSDNPNGA
+2630 DLQTLYGDNPDGA

-2652 AGNKSWWAAD
+2652 AGNKFWWAAD

-2676 SGGKG
+2676 SGDKG

-2707 LTSTAMDS
+2707 LTSTAMDG
-2715 AKNAAVVAKGSAMP
+2715 AKNAAVVEKGSAMP

-2755 NRAGMVI
+2755 NRAGTVV

-2777 LKELTP
+2777 LKALTP

-2793 GIVFT
+2793 GSIFT

-2825 KVTDNT
+2825 KLTDNT

-2854 WGNMSDTTSVNGKTL
+2854 WGNMADTTSVNGKTL

-2877 MLSGVTPVFTNG
+2877 LLSGVTPVFTNG
-2889 VHANNEYWA
+2889 VHTNNEYWA

-2963 KSQNC
+2963 RSQNC
-2968 AIKPAGSA
+2968 AIKPASSA
-2976 GYATCVE
+2976 GYATCVD

>member
-1 MDRNRQVNKV
+1 MKSKKCVG
-11 VHFLLTLLIMF
+11 FLSWLLLCAFILTPF
-22 AVSIAPAQALLKG
+22 FAQAVRSSG
-35 GTWQELNSVT
+35 AWQELTEQTAAINGTPPQADSVT
-45 GAVNGTAPLADGAI
+45 
-59 IPLYQGSTLLDPS
+59 IPVYQGSVQLRSDAANSVDYSAKPS
-72 KTHDIEFSAMPR
+72 QFSTSDAGSAMTLTNPH
-84 DFSADATST
+84 
-93 SMRAVNSTDTE
+93 DTE
-104 GDLFSDPPTI
+104 GDIFADPPL
-114 AWENRQPPAMG
+114 AWQAERAPTVT

-139 PQPVPNLTFCAQN
+139 PQPSANLTFCEQN
-152 LAGRQLVAWAQVE
+152 MAGRHLVVWPQLDTSTA
-165 DETNVPALWLFTRTG
+165 VPPLWLLTRTG
-180 VPNYATIPLLSPKVA
+180 VPYDSAVEI
-195 LNIKPATDTPVTVSG
+195 LNQKIAVDIAPAVGDPVTLAA
-210 DHVDSAFEAS
+210 DHLDESLNAA
-220 KVKVG
+220 KVKAG
-225 ESITLTISTKACD
+225 ESITLTVNTKGCNGEPA
-238 GTPEGNAPFVIRRK
+238 GNIAFVITRG
-252 DAENRQGVVNNANPV
+252 DALNRQGVVNNTAPV
-267 RVGDTELTTTQT
+267 RVGNTELTTTAT
-279 EYRGVT
+279 EYHGTTNAEGV
-285 DANGNAT
+285 AT
-292 VVVTQK
+292 VTVTQAN
-298 EGPGVK
+298 GPGVK
-304 TPLVVS
+304 TPLVAHPS
-310 SVNFPA
+310 GAPA
-316 LTAET
+316 LKADVD
-321 AVIFTTITSP
+321 VIFTTLTSP
-331 DSDKASMYGHMIES
+331 DSGSANMYGHMADNS
-345 ATATLNGITYTFTRP
+345 TATVDGESYTFSRP

-365 ASGADKSVVD
+365 TDGEDRAVSINNESWAQFNWANADK
-375 TNETWALF
+375 
-383 TWSGADNHCDILP
+383 HCDILP
-396 DAEQLV
+396 DARQLEGLKIE
-402 QMRHEHSTLETWT
+402 RGDLSTTL
-415 GWPVAGDAEYWS
+415 GWPVGLTSGDEEYWS
-427 STKNQLSGYHAAV
+427 SSQGSIATDHISIDMRSRSLTQMPDATQS
-440 HMNSASVVRAADSDT
+440 
-455 LLVSCVD
+455 LVSCVD
-462 KAQPAAHPQIT
+462 KASPAVTPKLVISADSFDST
-473 LSPQG
+473 VNAA
-478 PYKAQVGE
+478 KVEVGDE
-486 SIDLTMTVVDR
+486 INMKISVTDSATN
-497 DTQKPLPYRYMEL
+497 KPLPYRYFNVYLGDEQNRQNQKNAD
-510 FIDPAKNRKGEHQ
+510 IDAAHQ
-523 DAWDNLRVTVDS
+523 WSDEPVVITNL
-535 EGMSASSPEHYT
+535 EGSDGHYH
-547 GVTDVNGQAHL
+547 GVTDANGQFSLAL
-558 TLKHNSGLGVETPI
+558 TQDRGAGVLTPV
-572 RIVMPDDEGGNVELS
+572 RVVLFDGTEATQN
-587 FSVIFTVVTSPDV
+587 VIFTVVTSPDV
-600 DGANMWGHMRGVVD
+600 AQARMWGHMQGVVE
-614 AGNLYKRPLLAVEA
+614 AGNIYKRPLLADEA
-628 SHKDGQFSENNEEWA
+628 AQDTGSEFENNEYWA
-643 TFNSVASAT
+643 TFNSVTAAT
-652 AQCGVGQVPDQ
+652 NQCGAGQVP
-663 SSLAHLYSEH
+663 
-673 AGGQMESEHGWP
+673 GQ
-685 TEDYFIAAD
+685 
-694 SDASGTVHVNL
+694 
-705 ENGDSGKFTD
+705 
-715 TPNYLTCSANE
+715 
-726 MVAVLD
+726 
-732 VYFNDDPVIKNAD
+732 
-745 AKVGEQVKMN
+745 
-755 IHSRN
+755 
-760 ALNGMAIGNTDFT
+760 
-773 ITMANGRRR
+773 
-782 DGLTTGFT
+782 
-790 DTSNGEMQFDDVGYV
+790 
-805 AGQVYHGITDANGD
+805 
-819 ATIILTQKKGV
+819 
-830 GLLTPLNIAPVDSLI
+830 LL
-845 STPVSRSVKFTVA
+845 
-858 TSPDTPAAKM
+858 
-868 WGHMAD
+868 
-874 TITVGDWTF
+874 
-883 ERPKLAGEVSN
+883 
-894 PLRTQDESNE
+894 
-904 TWARVAHSDAVG
+904 
-916 NPDAGGCAANR
+916 
-927 LPRIDQLEALYN
+927 
-939 ANSGGKIHSIQG
+939 
-951 WPTYLNY
+951 
-958 WSSTYQ
+958 
-964 SATTWKLIALT
+964 
-975 NGSEFANSNVS
+975 
-986 IYASCLASDN
+986 
-996 PVAASITIEPVN
+996 
-1008 PSQWYDG
+1008 
-1015 SDVHAVKVKKGETMQ
+1015 
-1030 LKVTVKDVS
+1030 
-1039 GNPIPE
+1039 
-1045 APFVLTRGDGYDRRG
+1045 
-1060 EKYTAQDGDD
+1060 
-1070 LQGIVTPVVIDGESL
+1070 
-1085 AWTTTKMGSQTGTD
+1085 
-1099 GTRIISVTRPD
+1099 
-1110 THGTR
+1110 
-1115 TAINATLY
+1115 
-1123 ENAAVSASIDTIFTV
+1123 
-1138 VTSPDVSVA
+1138 
-1147 RMWGHM
+1147 
-1153 APSLTAADGAVYQR
+1153 
-1167 PLLYAELSSTD
+1167 
-1178 NTASK
+1178 
-1183 QETNETWAV
+1183 
-1192 FHGPASEGANPARCA
+1192 
-1207 AGYYPAV
+1207 
-1214 EALDTLYQAHS
+1214 LDTLYAAHS

-1261 DSTFSGTEPNY
+1261 DSMFSGAEPNY
-1272 LSCSGNELVTSLD
+1272 LSCSGNELVTILN
-1285 VYFNGDESLRNA
+1285 VYFDGNESLRNA
-1297 VAKVGEQITM
+1297 VAKVGEQVTM
-1307 NVHSVNALNGLSVP
+1307 NVHSVNALNGLTVP
-1321 NASFTVTMSHGKNRD
+1321 NAAFTVTMSHGKNRD

-1348 TLVMGGTPFG
+1348 TLVMGGTSFG
-1358 SSQASMTYQGM
+1358 SSQASMTYQGI

-1381 QPQGVGLLTPLSV
+1381 QPQGVGLLTPLTV
-1394 LPVNSLITTPVNR
+1394 LPLHSLITTPVNR

-1412 VATSP
+1412 VPTSP
-1417 DTPEAQ
+1417 DTPKAH

-1431 LTVGDMKF
+1431 LTVDNMEF
-1439 QRPKLAAEATAAT
+1439 QRPMLAAEATAAT
-1452 RTQEQD
+1452 RTEDQN

-1463 RVSHA
+1463 RVTHA
-1468 DALNNPNAG
+1468 DALNNPDAG
-1477 GCEAGH
+1477 GCEVNH
-1483 LPRADQLA
+1483 LPQDHQLSS
-1491 ALYASSDGNKI
+1491 LYTANDGNKI
-1502 HTVSGWPTE
+1502 HTVSGWPTS
-1511 YDYWSSTFASAA
+1511 YNYWSSTFASASS
-1523 TWQAVSLAAGGYT
+1523 WQTVSLASGDKT
-1536 ASGDASDYVS
+1536 ASGDASDFVS
-1546 CLVSKNP
+1546 CLVGVNP
-1553 TAASITIEPVDA
+1553 TASSITIEPVDTS
-1565 ALWYNANS
+1565 LWYDVGG

-1586 LKVTVKDASGNPL
+1586 LKVTAKDASGNPV
-1599 PQAPFVLSRGDGYT
+1599 PDAPFVLSRGDGYT

-1626 IVSAVVIDGDS
+1626 IVSAVVIDGES

-1642 TKIGGMTGENCSKII
+1642 TKIGELTGEDGSKII

-1682 ASIDTIFTVV
+1682 ASIDTVFTVV

-1706 PETTTAANGE
+1706 PETVAAANGE

-1727 ASGVTHG
+1727 ASGITHG
-1734 DNTENNEAWGIVD
+1734 SNTENNETWGSVN
-1747 FEMANDACGAGYVP
+1747 FEVAKDACGAGFVP
-1761 TLADMQSLYDARPG
+1761 SLADLQSLYDAWPG

-1799 RSTQNRYVKS
+1799 RSTENRYVKA
-1809 INLRDGGVGSLLWN
+1809 INLRDGGIGSLLWD
-1823 EQLYFVCLQ
+1823 EKLYFVCLQ
-1832 NAHPAATQITLTSP
+1832 NAHPVATQITLTSP
-1846 VYNDSDGFAKAKVG
+1846 QYNDSDGFAKAKVG
-1860 ETIPVIITTRDAQG
+1860 ETIPVTITTLDAQG
-1874 NPAADTPVIFT
+1874 NPVADTPVIFT
-1885 RGDSVGRAN
+1885 RGDSIGRVN
-1894 QEVNSSAAADI
+1894 QEVNGSQAAAI
-1905 QINHSDGRSSG
+1905 QINHSDARNSG
-1916 ANYYT
+1916 VEYYT
-1921 ATGADGTLTLN
+1921 ATGADGTLKLD
-1932 ISQDSGAGFKTP
+1932 ISQDGGAGFKTP
-1944 LTAAIEHNG
+1944 LMASIEHSNA
-1953 VTSAPLPVIF
+1953 TTTAPLPVIF

-1968 PDTPKANYWGHM
+1968 PDTPKASYWGHM

-1987 SGVAYRRPLLA
+1987 SGVAYKRPLLA

-2019 ETWGMITVDKAWNGT
+2019 ETWGMITVDKAWNGVS
-2034 GGGCGRDTLPTVAN
+2034 GGCGRDYLPSVSN
-2048 LQTLYGTYPDN
+2048 LQTLYNTWPDN

-2089 SDGTKSLYAA
+2089 SDGAQSLYAA

-2114 TSMYYMQTCL
+2114 TTAYYMQTCL
-2124 ASPRSAAAS
+2124 VSARRAAAS
-2133 LTLTLAGQDETT
+2133 LTLTLAGQDEAT
-2145 GSAKAKKGEQMAATI
+2145 GIAKAKKGEQIAATVT
-2160 DVKDAA
+2160 VKDAA

-2179 GSSYN
+2179 GTSYN
-2184 RANSATSSSSI
+2184 RANSANSAASASGA

-2206 SGLATYLLDT
+2206 SGLATSLLDT

-2221 YAQTDAQGQVTFT
+2221 YVETDELGQVTFT
-2234 LAQDSTAGLK
+2234 LAQDSTTGLK

-2313 ENNETWYTWS
+2313 ENNESWYTWS

-2422 LTSSDMDAD
+2422 LTSSAMDAD

-2538 LVDDPLTVSDM
+2538 LVDDPLTISDM
-2549 DVIFTVITSPDSDKA
+2549 DVIFTVITSPDSEKA

-2615 AGATGCDAEYQPLSG
+2615 AGATGCDVEYQPLSG
-2630 DLQTLYSDNPNGA
+2630 DLQTLYGDNPDGA

-2676 SGGKG
+2676 SGDKG

-2707 LTSTAMDS
+2707 LTSTAMDG
-2715 AKNAAVVAKGSAMP
+2715 AKNAAVVEKGGAMP

-2755 NRAGMVI
+2755 NRAGTVV

-2777 LKELTP
+2777 LKALTP

-2825 KVTDNT
+2825 KLTDNT

-2854 WGNMSDTTSVNGKTL
+2854 WGNMADTTSVNGKTL

-2877 MLSGVTPVFTNG
+2877 LLSGVTPVFTNG
-2889 VHANNEYWA
+2889 VHTNNEYWA

-2963 KSQNC
+2963 RNQNC
-2968 AIKPAGSA
+2968 AIKPASSA
-2976 GYATCVE
+2976 GYATCVD

>member
-1 MDRNRQVNKV
+1 MKSKKCVG
-11 VHFLLTLLIMF
+11 FLSWLLLCAFILTPF
-22 AVSIAPAQALLKG
+22 FAQAVRSSG
-35 GTWQELNSVT
+35 AWQELTEQTAAINGTPPQADSVT
-45 GAVNGTAPLADGAI
+45 
-59 IPLYQGSTLLDPS
+59 IPIYQGSVQLRSDVANPVDYFAKPS
-72 KTHDIEFSAMPR
+72 QF
-84 DFSADATST
+84 ST
-93 SMRAVNSTDTE
+93 SDAGSALTLTNPHDTE
-104 GDLFSDPPTI
+104 GDIFAVPPL
-114 AWENRQPPAMG
+114 AWQAERAPTVT
-125 LVWADAATPDTPLS
+125 LVWADAATPETPLS
-139 PQPVPNLTFCAQN
+139 PQPSANLTFCEQN
-152 LAGRQLVAWAQVE
+152 MAGRHLVVWPQLDTSTAI
-165 DETNVPALWLFTRTG
+165 PPLWLLTRTG
-180 VPNYATIPLLSPKVA
+180 VPYNTAVEVLDQKFAVDIA
-195 LNIKPATDTPVTVSG
+195 PAMGDPVTLAA
-210 DHVDSAFEAS
+210 DHLDESLNAA

-225 ESITLTISTKACD
+225 ESITLTVNTKGCN
-238 GTPEGNAPFVIRRK
+238 GEPVGNIAFVITRG
-252 DAENRQGVVNNANPV
+252 DAQNRQGVVNNTAPV
-267 RVGDTELTTTQT
+267 RVDSTELTTTAT
-279 EYRGVT
+279 EYHGTTNAEGV
-285 DANGNAT
+285 AT
-292 VVVTQK
+292 VTVTQTN
-298 EGPGVK
+298 GPGVK
-304 TPLVVS
+304 TPLMAHPS
-310 SVNFPA
+310 GAPA
-316 LTAET
+316 LKAGVD
-321 AVIFTTITSP
+321 VIFTTLTSP
-331 DSDKASMYGHMIES
+331 DSSSANMYGHMADNS
-345 ATATLNGITYTFTRP
+345 TATVDGESYTFSRP

-365 ASGADKSVVD
+365 TDGEDRAVSINNESWAQFNWGHAD
-375 TNETWALF
+375 A
-383 TWSGADNHCDILP
+383 HCDILP
-396 DAEQLV
+396 DARQLEGLKIA
-402 QMRHEHSTLETWT
+402 RGDLATTL
-415 GWPVAGDAEYWS
+415 GWPVGLTSGDEEYWS
-427 STKNQLSGYHAAV
+427 SSQGSTATAHISIDMRSRSLTQMPDATQS
-440 HMNSASVVRAADSDT
+440 
-455 LLVSCVD
+455 LVSCVD
-462 KAQPAAHPQIT
+462 KASPAVTPKLVISADNVDSTVNAAKVKVGDDINMKIT
-473 LSPQG
+473 VTDS
-478 PYKAQVGE
+478 A
-486 SIDLTMTVVDR
+486 TN
-497 DTQKPLPYRYMEL
+497 KPLPYRYFNVYLGDEQNRQNQKNAD
-510 FIDPAKNRKGEHQ
+510 IDSGHQ
-523 DAWDNLRVTVDS
+523 WTDDPVIITNL
-535 EGMSASSPEHYT
+535 EGSDGHYH
-547 GVTDVNGQAHL
+547 GVTDANGQFSLAL
-558 TLKHNSGLGVETPI
+558 TQDRGAGVLTPV
-572 RIVMPDDEGGNVELS
+572 RVVLFDGTEATQN
-587 FSVIFTVVTSPDV
+587 VIFTVVTSPDV
-600 DGANMWGHMRGVVD
+600 AQARMWGHMQGVVE
-614 AGNLYKRPLLAVEA
+614 AGNIYKRPLLADEA
-628 SHKDGQFSENNEEWA
+628 AQDTGSEFENNEYWA
-643 TFNSVASAT
+643 TFNSVTAAT
-652 AQCGVGQVPDQ
+652 NQCGTGQVP
-663 SSLAHLYSEH
+663 
-673 AGGQMESEHGWP
+673 GQ
-685 TEDYFIAAD
+685 
-694 SDASGTVHVNL
+694 
-705 ENGDSGKFTD
+705 
-715 TPNYLTCSANE
+715 
-726 MVAVLD
+726 
-732 VYFNDDPVIKNAD
+732 
-745 AKVGEQVKMN
+745 
-755 IHSRN
+755 
-760 ALNGMAIGNTDFT
+760 
-773 ITMANGRRR
+773 
-782 DGLTTGFT
+782 
-790 DTSNGEMQFDDVGYV
+790 
-805 AGQVYHGITDANGD
+805 
-819 ATIILTQKKGV
+819 
-830 GLLTPLNIAPVDSLI
+830 LL
-845 STPVSRSVKFTVA
+845 
-858 TSPDTPAAKM
+858 
-868 WGHMAD
+868 
-874 TITVGDWTF
+874 
-883 ERPKLAGEVSN
+883 
-894 PLRTQDESNE
+894 
-904 TWARVAHSDAVG
+904 
-916 NPDAGGCAANR
+916 
-927 LPRIDQLEALYN
+927 
-939 ANSGGKIHSIQG
+939 
-951 WPTYLNY
+951 
-958 WSSTYQ
+958 
-964 SATTWKLIALT
+964 
-975 NGSEFANSNVS
+975 
-986 IYASCLASDN
+986 
-996 PVAASITIEPVN
+996 
-1008 PSQWYDG
+1008 
-1015 SDVHAVKVKKGETMQ
+1015 
-1030 LKVTVKDVS
+1030 
-1039 GNPIPE
+1039 
-1045 APFVLTRGDGYDRRG
+1045 
-1060 EKYTAQDGDD
+1060 
-1070 LQGIVTPVVIDGESL
+1070 
-1085 AWTTTKMGSQTGTD
+1085 
-1099 GTRIISVTRPD
+1099 
-1110 THGTR
+1110 
-1115 TAINATLY
+1115 
-1123 ENAAVSASIDTIFTV
+1123 
-1138 VTSPDVSVA
+1138 
-1147 RMWGHM
+1147 
-1153 APSLTAADGAVYQR
+1153 
-1167 PLLYAELSSTD
+1167 
-1178 NTASK
+1178 
-1183 QETNETWAV
+1183 
-1192 FHGPASEGANPARCA
+1192 
-1207 AGYYPAV
+1207 
-1214 EALDTLYQAHS
+1214 LDTLYQAHS

-1261 DSTFSGTEPNY
+1261 DSIFSGGEPNY

-1321 NASFTVTMSHGKNRD
+1321 NARFTVTLAHGKNRH

-1369 TDAEGNATLVIE
+1369 TDNEGNATLVIE
-1381 QPQGVGLLTPLSV
+1381 QPQGVGLLMPLSV

-1412 VATSP
+1412 VPTSP
-1417 DTPEAQ
+1417 DTPDAQ

-1431 LTVGDMKF
+1431 LTVGDMEF

-1491 ALYASSDGNKI
+1491 ALYASSDDNKI

-1565 ALWYNANS
+1565 ALWYDANS

-1642 TKIGGMTGENCSKII
+1642 TKIGGLTGEDGSKII

-1692 TSPDSDKAKMWGHM
+1692 TSPNSDKAKMWGHM
-1706 PETTTAANGE
+1706 PETVTAANGV

-1734 DNTENNEAWGIVD
+1734 DNTENNETWGSVD
-1747 FEMANDACGAGYVP
+1747 FEVAKDACGAGFVP
-1761 TLADMQSLYDARPG
+1761 TLADLQSLYDTWPG
-1775 GAMNTQQGWPLDGK
+1775 GAINTQQGWPLDGK

-1799 RSTQNRYVKS
+1799 RSTENRYVKS
-1809 INLRDGGVGSLLWN
+1809 INLRDGGIGSLLWN
-1823 EQLYFVCLQ
+1823 EKLYFVCLQ

-1846 VYNDSDGFAKAKVG
+1846 RYNDSDGFANAKVG
-1860 ETIPVIITTRDAQG
+1860 ETIPLTITTLDAQG
-1874 NPAADTPVIFT
+1874 NPVADTPVIFM
-1885 RGDSVGRAN
+1885 RGDSIGRAN
-1894 QEVNSSAAADI
+1894 QEVNSSVAAEI
-1905 QINHSDGRSSG
+1905 QINHSDGRNSG
-1916 ANYYT
+1916 VKYYT
-1921 ATGADGTLTLN
+1921 ATGADGTLTLD
-1932 ISQDSGAGFKTP
+1932 ISQDGGAGFKTP
-1944 LTAAIEHNG
+1944 LTASIEHSN
-1953 VTSAPLPVIF
+1953 VATTAPLPVIF

-1987 SGVAYRRPLLA
+1987 SGVVYKRPLLS

-2013 GYYDKG
+2013 GSYDKG
-2019 ETWGMITVDKAWNGT
+2019 ETWGMITVDKAWNGS
-2034 GGGCGRDTLPTVAN
+2034 GGGCGRDYLPTVSN
-2048 LQTLYGTYPDN
+2048 LQTLYRTWPDN
-2059 AMRSRNGWPMTSSG
+2059 AMRSSNGWPMTSAG
-2073 NNNVSRYWWAG
+2073 NSNVSRYWWAG

-2089 SDGTKSLYAA
+2089 SDGAQSLYAA

-2114 TSMYYMQTCL
+2114 TSTYYMQTCL
-2124 ASPRSAAAS
+2124 ASPRRVAAS

-2145 GSAKAKKGEQMAATI
+2145 GIAKAKKGEQMAATI

-2179 GSSYN
+2179 GVSYS
-2184 RANSATSSSSI
+2184 RANSATSASGA

-2206 SGLATYLLDT
+2206 SGLAATYLLDT

-2234 LAQDSTAGLK
+2234 LAQDSTSGLK

-2263 IFTVV
+2263 IFTVI
-2268 TSPDS
+2268 TSPDT
-2273 DKAKYWGHMPETFTN
+2273 DKATYWGHMPETFTN

-2293 FKRPLL
+2293 FARPLL
-2299 RAELSSTADTSGYT
+2299 RAELSSTTDTSGYSA
-2313 ENNETWYTWS
+2313 NGETWYTWS
-2323 RYPNMYQDTA
+2323 RYPNLYQDSA
-2333 SPCDRLGLPTV
+2333 SPCDRLGLPTMD
-2344 NDLQTLYT
+2344 DLKTLYS
-2352 DYPNGALTTTLG
+2352 DYPQGGLTAAFG
-2364 LPVASGKYWGAGNSV
+2364 LPVAAGKYWGAGDSKVN
-2379 PDATHSDSQF
+2379 DTHSTNNF
-2389 QYVRLSDNNTLTTKA
+2389 QYIRLNTGETTTTST

-2413 AKRRDLSIE
+2413 TKRRVLSIA
-2422 LTSSDMDAD
+2422 LTSSAMNAE
-2431 KGAPVAKKGESLPLT
+2431 KSAALAKKGEKIPLT
-2446 VTVRDGS
+2446 VTVTDGD
-2453 GTPQPNTAIR
+2453 GTPQPNVPIR
-2463 LGRTLSIDRAGVVDG
+2463 LGRGNYSQNRAGGDENG
-2478 SSGGGMVLTSVAPS
+2478 SNSDMLLTPIAPPADAKVFAYHYSGEQLW
-2492 TGSMTFNCTVSSC
+2492 
-2505 TSYWY
+2505 YWY
-2510 GITDEDGKAQLEV
+2510 GTTDESGRVQFEL
-2523 TQDDSRGL
+2523 TQDNTPGL
-2531 RTPLQAM
+2531 KTRLEAM
-2538 LVDDPLTVSDM
+2538 LPDNPPMVSDM
-2549 DVIFTVITSPDSDKA
+2549 DAIFTVITSPDSDKA
-2564 KYWGHMPETVTNS
+2564 KYWGHMPEIVTNS

-2601 NETWPLVTAANTEK
+2601 NEKWPLVTAANTEK

-2630 DLQTLYSDNPNGA
+2630 DLQTLYGDNPNGA

-2693 CLVEPRTSTPASIT
+2693 CLVEPHTSTPASIT

-2715 AKNAAVVAKGSAMP
+2715 AKNAAVVEKGSAMP

-2755 NRAGMVI
+2755 NRAGTVV

-2777 LKELTP
+2777 LKALTP

-2825 KVTDNT
+2825 KLTDNT
-2831 TLHASLDVIF
+2831 ALHASLDVIF

-2854 WGNMSDTTSVNGKTL
+2854 WGNMADTTSVNGKTL

-2877 MLSGVTPVFTNG
+2877 LLSGVTPVFTNG
-2889 VHANNEYWA
+2889 VHTNNEYWA

-2944 YLSKSTSS
+2944 YLSKSTSG

-2963 KSQNC
+2963 RNQNC
-2968 AIKPAGSA
+2968 AIKPASSA
-2976 GYATCVE
+2976 GYATCVD

>member
-1 MDRNRQVNKV
+1 MNKV

-165 DETNVPALWLFTRTG
+165 DETNVPALWLFTNTG
-180 VPNYATIPLLSPKVA
+180 VPNYTTIPLLSPKVA
-195 LNIKPATDTPVTVSG
+195 LNIKPAVSDPVSVSG
-210 DHVDSAFEAS
+210 DHVDASFEAS

-225 ESITLTISTKACD
+225 ESITLTVTTKACD
-238 GTPEGNAPFVIRRK
+238 GEPAINAPFVIRRE
-252 DAENRQGVVNNANPV
+252 DAINRQGVVNNANPV
-267 RVGDTELTTTQT
+267 RVGNTELTTAQT
-279 EYRGVT
+279 EYHGVT
-285 DANGNAT
+285 DGQGNAT
-292 VVVTQK
+292 VVVTQ
-298 EGPGVK
+298 ENGPGVK
-304 TPLVVS
+304 TRLIVS
-310 SVNFPA
+310 SQNYPT
-316 LTAET
+316 LTDNVD
-321 AVIFTTITSP
+321 VIFTTITSP

-345 ATATLNGITYTFTRP
+345 TTATLNGITYTFTRP

-427 STKNQLSGYHAAV
+427 STKNQLSGYHSAV

-673 AGGQMESEHGWP
+673 TGGQMESEHGWP

-760 ALNGMAIGNTDFT
+760 ALNGIAIGNTDFT

-830 GLLTPLNIAPVDSLI
+830 GLLTPLSIVPVNSYI
-845 STPVSRSVKFTVA
+845 NTPVSRSVKFTVA
-858 TSPDTPAAKM
+858 TSPDTAKAKM

-1030 LKVTVKDVS
+1030 LKVTVKDAS

-1214 EALDTLYQAHS
+1214 EALDSLYSKYPSRTINTAQ
-1225 GNAMETTYGWPT
+1225 GWPVYY
-1237 QKHSYIA
+1237 SYWSGSNSTSFSSGA
-1244 ADTDGSTTAH
+1244 KLDFYYAVDLADGSRRSENSATSTAWQ
-1254 VNLATGA
+1254 
-1261 DSTFSGTEPNY
+1261 Y
-1272 LSCSGNELVTSLD
+1272 
-1285 VYFNGDESLRNA
+1285 
-1297 VAKVGEQITM
+1297 QIC
-1307 NVHSVNALNGLSVP
+1307 
-1321 NASFTVTMSHGKNRD
+1321 
-1336 NATTGFTDPSDG
+1336 ATT
-1348 TLVMGGTPFG
+1348 
-1358 SSQASMTYQGM
+1358 
-1369 TDAEGNATLVIE
+1369 
-1381 QPQGVGLLTPLSV
+1381 
-1394 LPVNSLITTPVNR
+1394 
-1407 SVKFT
+1407 
-1412 VATSP
+1412 
-1417 DTPEAQ
+1417 
-1423 MWGHMADT
+1423 
-1431 LTVGDMKF
+1431 
-1439 QRPKLAAEATAAT
+1439 
-1452 RTQEQD
+1452 
-1458 NETWA
+1458 
-1463 RVSHA
+1463 
-1468 DALNNPNAG
+1468 
-1477 GCEAGH
+1477 
-1483 LPRADQLA
+1483 
-1491 ALYASSDGNKI
+1491 
-1502 HTVSGWPTE
+1502 
-1511 YDYWSSTFASAA
+1511 
-1523 TWQAVSLAAGGYT
+1523 
-1536 ASGDASDYVS
+1536 
-1546 CLVSKNP
+1546 
-1553 TAASITIEPVDA
+1553 
-1565 ALWYNANS
+1565 
-1573 EHAVKVKKGDTLQ
+1573 
-1586 LKVTVKDASGNPL
+1586 PL
-1599 PQAPFVLSRGDGYT
+1599 PQ
-1613 RQGEKHIAGSGDG
+1613 
-1626 IVSAVVIDGDS
+1626 
-1637 LNDTA
+1637 
-1642 TKIGGMTGENCSKII
+1642 
-1657 NVTRPDTHGTKVAI
+1657 
-1671 TAALYDNASAT
+1671 
-1682 ASIDTIFTVV
+1682 
-1692 TSPDSDKAKMWGHM
+1692 
-1706 PETTTAANGE
+1706 
-1716 VFKRPLLSAEI
+1716 
-1727 ASGVTHG
+1727 
-1734 DNTENNEAWGIVD
+1734 
-1747 FEMANDACGAGYVP
+1747 
-1761 TLADMQSLYDARPG
+1761 
-1775 GAMNTQQGWPLDGK
+1775 
-1789 NYQDSTADLS
+1789 
-1799 RSTQNRYVKS
+1799 
-1809 INLRDGGVGSLLWN
+1809 
-1823 EQLYFVCLQ
+1823 
-1832 NAHPAATQITLTSP
+1832 ATQITLTSP
-1846 VYNDSDGFAKAKVG
+1846 QAMDDAIQAVKAKNS
-1860 ETIPVIITTRDAQG
+1860 ESIPLLITTTDAMGNPVPYATFSLKRDAG
-1874 NPAADTPVIFT
+1874 KARNTDYNKFVATNGTNMTVTPLTGAQQQFYYAT
-1885 RGDSVGRAN
+1885 SVLTG
-1894 QEVNSSAAADI
+1894 
-1905 QINHSDGRSSG
+1905 
-1916 ANYYT
+1916 
-1921 ATGADGTLTLN
+1921 ATGADGTLALTLAEPGGVGLKN
-1932 ISQDSGAGFKTP
+1932 V
-1944 LTAAIEHNG
+1944 LTANLNDTPTA
-1953 VTSAPLPVIF
+1953 TSSLPVVF
-1963 TVVTS
+1963 TVLTS
-1968 PDTPKANYWGHM
+1968 PDSDKANMYGHM
-1980 AETLTDS
+1980 PETFTASNGAEFK
-1987 SGVAYRRPLLA
+1987 RPLVA
-1998 SEFSA
+1998 GEPSSEAHTDTYF
-2003 TPGKTLTIAN
+2003 
-2013 GYYDKG
+2013 
-2019 ETWGMITVDKAWNGT
+2019 ETNENWIMVNSFNT
-2034 GGGCGRDTLPTVAN
+2034 GNYGGCPMNQMAAIDDFTALYNDHPSGKVATDIGLPV
-2048 LQTLYGTYPDN
+2048 GK
-2059 AMRSRNGWPMTSSG
+2059 R
-2073 NNNVSRYWWAG
+2073 WWAG
-2084 DYVIS
+2084 D
-2089 SDGTKSLYAA
+2089 SLLKGSTLYWQYKDLKTGK
-2099 VNLFNDGNDVKTTTS
+2099 NYSMSENPGN
-2114 TSMYYMQTCL
+2114 YYLQLC
-2124 ASPRSAAAS
+2124 

-2221 YAQTDAQGQVTFT
+2221 YAQTDALGQVTFT

-2250 TMDGSNLTDSKDA
+2250 TMDGSNLTDSKGA

-2944 YLSKSTSS
+2944 YLSKSSSS

-2968 AIKPAGSA
+2968 AIKPAGTA

>member
-1 MDRNRQVNKV
+1 MKSKKCVG
-11 VHFLLTLLIMF
+11 FLFWLLLCALSLTPF
-22 AVSIAPAQALLKG
+22 FAQAVRSSG
-35 GTWQELNSVT
+35 AWQELTEQTAAINGTPPQADSVT
-45 GAVNGTAPLADGAI
+45 
-59 IPLYQGSTLLDPS
+59 IPVYQGSVQLRSDAANLVDYSAKPS
-72 KTHDIEFSAMPR
+72 QF
-84 DFSADATST
+84 ST
-93 SMRAVNSTDTE
+93 SDAGSALALTNPHDTE
-104 GDLFSDPPTI
+104 GDIFAVPPL
-114 AWENRQPPAMG
+114 AWQAERAPAVT
-125 LVWADAATPDTPLS
+125 LVWADAATPDTPLD
-139 PQPVPNLTFCAQN
+139 PQPVSNISFCAQN
-152 LAGRQLVAWAQVE
+152 LAGRHLVVWPQLDTSTAI
-165 DETNVPALWLFTRTG
+165 PPLWLLTRTG
-180 VPNYATIPLLSPKVA
+180 VPYNTAVEVLDQKFAVDIA
-195 LNIKPATDTPVTVSG
+195 PAVGDPVTLAA
-210 DHVDSAFEAS
+210 DHLDELLNAA
-220 KVKVG
+220 KVKAG
-225 ESITLTISTKACD
+225 ESITLTVNTKGCNGEPA
-238 GTPEGNAPFVIRRK
+238 GNIAFVITRG
-252 DAENRQGVVNNANPV
+252 DAQNRQGVVNNTAPV
-267 RVGDTELTTTQT
+267 RVGDVELTTTAT
-279 EYRGVT
+279 EYHGTTNAEGV
-285 DANGNAT
+285 AT
-292 VVVTQK
+292 VTVTQAN
-298 EGPGVK
+298 GPGVK
-304 TPLVVS
+304 TPLMAHPS
-310 SVNFPA
+310 NAPA
-316 LTAET
+316 LKASVD
-321 AVIFTTITSP
+321 VIFTTLTSP
-331 DSDKASMYGHMIES
+331 DSSSANMYGHMAETS
-345 ATATLNGITYTFTRP
+345 TATVDGASYTFYRP

-365 ASGADKSVVD
+365 TDGEDRAVSINNESWAQFNWSHAD
-375 TNETWALF
+375 A
-383 TWSGADNHCDILP
+383 HCDILP
-396 DAEQLV
+396 DARQLEGLKIE
-402 QMRHEHSTLETWT
+402 RGDLSTTL
-415 GWPVAGDAEYWS
+415 GWPVGLTSGDEEYWS
-427 STKNQLSGYHAAV
+427 SSQGSITTDHISIDMRSRSLTQMPDATQS
-440 HMNSASVVRAADSDT
+440 
-455 LLVSCVD
+455 LVSCVD
-462 KAQPAAHPQIT
+462 KAPPAVTPKLVISADNFDST
-473 LSPQG
+473 VNAA
-478 PYKAQVGE
+478 KVKVGE
-486 SIDLTMTVVDR
+486 EINMKITVTDSA
-497 DTQKPLPYRYMEL
+497 TNKPLPYRYFNVYLGDEQNRQNQKNAD
-510 FIDPAKNRKGEHQ
+510 IDSGHQ
-523 DAWDNLRVTVDS
+523 WTDDPVIITNL
-535 EGMSASSPEHYT
+535 EGSDGHYH
-547 GVTDVNGQAHL
+547 GVTDANGQFSLVL
-558 TLKHNSGLGVETPI
+558 TQDKGAGVLTPV
-572 RIVMPDDEGGNVELS
+572 RVVLFDGTEATQN
-587 FSVIFTVVTSPDV
+587 VIFTVVTSPDV
-600 DGANMWGHMRGVVD
+600 AQARMWGHMQGVVE
-614 AGNLYKRPLLAVEA
+614 AGNIYKRPLLAEEA
-628 SHKDGQFSENNEEWA
+628 AQDTGSEFENNEYWA
-643 TFNSVASAT
+643 TFNSVTAAT
-652 AQCGVGQVPDQ
+652 NQCGTGQVP
-663 SSLAHLYSEH
+663 
-673 AGGQMESEHGWP
+673 GQ
-685 TEDYFIAAD
+685 
-694 SDASGTVHVNL
+694 
-705 ENGDSGKFTD
+705 
-715 TPNYLTCSANE
+715 
-726 MVAVLD
+726 
-732 VYFNDDPVIKNAD
+732 
-745 AKVGEQVKMN
+745 
-755 IHSRN
+755 
-760 ALNGMAIGNTDFT
+760 
-773 ITMANGRRR
+773 
-782 DGLTTGFT
+782 
-790 DTSNGEMQFDDVGYV
+790 
-805 AGQVYHGITDANGD
+805 
-819 ATIILTQKKGV
+819 
-830 GLLTPLNIAPVDSLI
+830 LL
-845 STPVSRSVKFTVA
+845 
-858 TSPDTPAAKM
+858 
-868 WGHMAD
+868 
-874 TITVGDWTF
+874 
-883 ERPKLAGEVSN
+883 
-894 PLRTQDESNE
+894 
-904 TWARVAHSDAVG
+904 
-916 NPDAGGCAANR
+916 
-927 LPRIDQLEALYN
+927 
-939 ANSGGKIHSIQG
+939 
-951 WPTYLNY
+951 
-958 WSSTYQ
+958 
-964 SATTWKLIALT
+964 
-975 NGSEFANSNVS
+975 
-986 IYASCLASDN
+986 
-996 PVAASITIEPVN
+996 
-1008 PSQWYDG
+1008 
-1015 SDVHAVKVKKGETMQ
+1015 
-1030 LKVTVKDVS
+1030 
-1039 GNPIPE
+1039 
-1045 APFVLTRGDGYDRRG
+1045 
-1060 EKYTAQDGDD
+1060 
-1070 LQGIVTPVVIDGESL
+1070 
-1085 AWTTTKMGSQTGTD
+1085 
-1099 GTRIISVTRPD
+1099 
-1110 THGTR
+1110 
-1115 TAINATLY
+1115 
-1123 ENAAVSASIDTIFTV
+1123 
-1138 VTSPDVSVA
+1138 
-1147 RMWGHM
+1147 
-1153 APSLTAADGAVYQR
+1153 
-1167 PLLYAELSSTD
+1167 
-1178 NTASK
+1178 
-1183 QETNETWAV
+1183 
-1192 FHGPASEGANPARCA
+1192 
-1207 AGYYPAV
+1207 
-1214 EALDTLYQAHS
+1214 LDTLYQAHS

-1244 ADTDGSTTAH
+1244 ADTEGAATAH

-1261 DSTFSGTEPNY
+1261 DSMFSGAEPNY
-1272 LSCSGNELVTSLD
+1272 LSCSGNELITSLD

-1297 VAKVGEQITM
+1297 VAKVGEKITM

-1321 NASFTVTMSHGKNRD
+1321 DAAFTVTMAHGKNRD
-1336 NATTGFTDPSDG
+1336 NATTGFIDSSDG

-1358 SSQASMTYQGM
+1358 SSQASMTYRGM

-1394 LPVNSLITTPVNR
+1394 LPVNSLITTPINR

-1417 DTPEAQ
+1417 DTPDAQ
-1423 MWGHMADT
+1423 MWGHMSDVI
-1431 LTVGDMKF
+1431 TVGDMTF
-1439 QRPKLAAEATAAT
+1439 ERPKLAAEVAAT
-1452 RTQEQD
+1452 RTQTEA
-1458 NETWA
+1458 NESWA
-1463 RVSHA
+1463 RVTHA
-1468 DALNNPNAG
+1468 DAAGNTAVG
-1477 GCEAGH
+1477 GCAANR
-1483 LPRADQLA
+1483 LPRADQLE
-1491 ALYASSDGNKI
+1491 ALYAANSDGAVNST
-1502 HTVSGWPTE
+1502 HGWPVLIN
-1511 YDYWSSTFASAA
+1511 YWTSSWQSAT
-1523 TWQAVSLAAGGYT
+1523 TWKLIALSNGSEFPGGAG
-1536 ASGDASDYVS
+1536 ASDYVS
-1546 CLVSKNP
+1546 CLARDNP
-1553 TAASITIEPVDA
+1553 TAASVTIEPVDA
-1565 ALWYNANS
+1565 ALWYDANS

-1637 LNDTA
+1637 LNDSA
-1642 TKIGGMTGENCSKII
+1642 TKIGGLTGEDGSKII

-1671 TAALYDNASAT
+1671 TAALYDNASVT

-1747 FEMANDACGAGYVP
+1747 FEVVNDACGAGYVP
-1761 TLADMQSLYDARPG
+1761 TLADMQSLYDTWPG
-1775 GAMNTQQGWPLDGK
+1775 GAMNTQRGWPLDGK
-1789 NYQDSTADLS
+1789 NFQDSTADLS
-1799 RSTQNRYVKS
+1799 RSTENRYVKS
-1809 INLRDGGVGSLLWN
+1809 INLRDGGIGSLLWN
-1823 EQLYFVCLQ
+1823 EKLYFVCLQ

-1846 VYNDSDGFAKAKVG
+1846 VYNDGDGFAKAKVG
-1860 ETIPVIITTRDAQG
+1860 ETIPVTITTLDAQG
-1874 NPAADTPVIFT
+1874 NPVADTPVIFM
-1885 RGDSVGRAN
+1885 RGDSIGRAN
-1894 QEVNSSAAADI
+1894 QEVNSALAAEI
-1905 QINHSDGRSSG
+1905 QINHGDGRNSG
-1916 ANYYT
+1916 VKYYT
-1921 ATGADGTLTLN
+1921 ATGADGTLTLD
-1932 ISQDSGAGFKTP
+1932 ISQDGGAGFKTP
-1944 LTAAIEHNG
+1944 LTASIEHSN
-1953 VTSAPLPVIF
+1953 VATTAPLPVIF

-2034 GGGCGRDTLPTVAN
+2034 GGGCGRNALPTVAN

-2059 AMRSRNGWPMTSSG
+2059 AMRSRNGWPMTNSG

-2089 SDGTKSLYAA
+2089 SDGAQSLYAA
-2099 VNLFNDGNDVKTTTS
+2099 VNLFNDGNDIKTTTS
-2114 TSMYYMQTCL
+2114 TSAYYMQTCL

-2145 GSAKAKKGEQMAATI
+2145 GIAKAKKGEQMTATI

-2166 GQPMKNVMVKISR
+2166 GQPMKNVMVKLSR

-2184 RANSATSSSSI
+2184 RANSATSSSSV

-2288 SKGVE
+2288 SQGVE

-2313 ENNETWYTWS
+2313 ENNESWYTWS
-2323 RYPNMYQDTA
+2323 RYPNMYQDSA

-2413 AKRRDLSIE
+2413 AKRRELSIE
-2422 LTSSDMDAD
+2422 LTSSAMDAD
-2431 KGAPVAKKGESLPLT
+2431 KGAPAAKKGESLPLT

-2463 LGRTLSIDRAGVVDG
+2463 LGRTLSIDRSGVVDG

-2510 GITDEDGKAQLEV
+2510 GMTDENGKAQLEV

-2715 AKNAAVVAKGSAMP
+2715 AKNAAAVAKGSAMP

-2755 NRAGMVI
+2755 NRAGTVI

-2798 GTTGSDGTA
+2798 GTTGSNGTA

-2898 MAHTVDN
+2898 IAHTVDN

-2963 KSQNC
+2963 RQQNC
-2968 AIKPAGSA
+2968 AIKPASTA

>member
-1 MDRNRQVNKV
+1 MNKV

-165 DETNVPALWLFTRTG
+165 DETNIPALWLFTNTG
-180 VPNYATIPLLSPKVA
+180 VPNYATIPLLSPKVT
-195 LNIKPATDTPVTVSG
+195 LNIKPAVSDPVSVSG
-210 DHVDSAFEAS
+210 DHVDASFEAS

-225 ESITLTISTKACD
+225 ESITLTVTTKACD
-238 GTPEGNAPFVIRRK
+238 GEPAINAPFVIRRE
-252 DAENRQGVVNNANPV
+252 DAINRQGVVNNANPV
-267 RVGDTELTTTQT
+267 RVGNTELTTAQT
-279 EYRGVT
+279 EYHGVT
-285 DANGNAT
+285 DGQGNAT
-292 VVVTQK
+292 VVVTQ
-298 EGPGVK
+298 ENGPGVK
-304 TPLVVS
+304 TRLIVS
-310 SVNFPA
+310 SQNYPT
-316 LTAET
+316 LTDNVD
-321 AVIFTTITSP
+321 VIFTTITSP

-383 TWSGADNHCDILP
+383 DWNGADNHCNILP

-427 STKNQLSGYHAAV
+427 STKDQMSGYHAAV

-773 ITMANGRRR
+773 ITMANGKRR

-1030 LKVTVKDVS
+1030 LNVTVKDAS

-1153 APSLTAADGAVYQR
+1153 APSLTAADGGVYQR

-1214 EALDTLYQAHS
+1214 EALDSLYSKYPSRTINTAQ
-1225 GNAMETTYGWPT
+1225 GWPVYY
-1237 QKHSYIA
+1237 SYWSGSNSTSFSSGA
-1244 ADTDGSTTAH
+1244 KLDFYYAVDLADGSRRSENSSSSS
-1254 VNLATGA
+1254 VWQ
-1261 DSTFSGTEPNY
+1261 Y
-1272 LSCSGNELVTSLD
+1272 
-1285 VYFNGDESLRNA
+1285 
-1297 VAKVGEQITM
+1297 QIC
-1307 NVHSVNALNGLSVP
+1307 A
-1321 NASFTVTMSHGKNRD
+1321 
-1336 NATTGFTDPSDG
+1336 
-1348 TLVMGGTPFG
+1348 
-1358 SSQASMTYQGM
+1358 
-1369 TDAEGNATLVIE
+1369 
-1381 QPQGVGLLTPLSV
+1381 
-1394 LPVNSLITTPVNR
+1394 
-1407 SVKFT
+1407 
-1412 VATSP
+1412 
-1417 DTPEAQ
+1417 
-1423 MWGHMADT
+1423 
-1431 LTVGDMKF
+1431 
-1439 QRPKLAAEATAAT
+1439 
-1452 RTQEQD
+1452 RT
-1458 NETWA
+1458 
-1463 RVSHA
+1463 
-1468 DALNNPNAG
+1468 
-1477 GCEAGH
+1477 
-1483 LPRADQLA
+1483 
-1491 ALYASSDGNKI
+1491 
-1502 HTVSGWPTE
+1502 
-1511 YDYWSSTFASAA
+1511 
-1523 TWQAVSLAAGGYT
+1523 
-1536 ASGDASDYVS
+1536 
-1546 CLVSKNP
+1546 
-1553 TAASITIEPVDA
+1553 
-1565 ALWYNANS
+1565 
-1573 EHAVKVKKGDTLQ
+1573 
-1586 LKVTVKDASGNPL
+1586 PL
-1599 PQAPFVLSRGDGYT
+1599 PQA
-1613 RQGEKHIAGSGDG
+1613 
-1626 IVSAVVIDGDS
+1626 
-1637 LNDTA
+1637 
-1642 TKIGGMTGENCSKII
+1642 
-1657 NVTRPDTHGTKVAI
+1657 
-1671 TAALYDNASAT
+1671 
-1682 ASIDTIFTVV
+1682 
-1692 TSPDSDKAKMWGHM
+1692 
-1706 PETTTAANGE
+1706 
-1716 VFKRPLLSAEI
+1716 
-1727 ASGVTHG
+1727 
-1734 DNTENNEAWGIVD
+1734 
-1747 FEMANDACGAGYVP
+1747 
-1761 TLADMQSLYDARPG
+1761 TL
-1775 GAMNTQQGWPLDGK
+1775 
-1789 NYQDSTADLS
+1789 
-1799 RSTQNRYVKS
+1799 
-1809 INLRDGGVGSLLWN
+1809 
-1823 EQLYFVCLQ
+1823 
-1832 NAHPAATQITLTSP
+1832 ITLTSP
-1846 VYNDSDGFAKAKVG
+1846 QAMDDAIQAVKAKNS
-1860 ETIPVIITTRDAQG
+1860 ESIPLLITTTDAMGNPVPYATFSLKRDAG
-1874 NPAADTPVIFT
+1874 KARNPDYNKFVATNGTNMTVTPLTGAQQQFYYAT
-1885 RGDSVGRAN
+1885 SVLTG
-1894 QEVNSSAAADI
+1894 
-1905 QINHSDGRSSG
+1905 
-1916 ANYYT
+1916 
-1921 ATGADGTLTLN
+1921 ATGADGTL
-1932 ISQDSGAGFKTP
+1932 A
-1944 LTAAIEHNG
+1944 
-1953 VTSAPLPVIF
+1953 
-1963 TVVTS
+1963 
-1968 PDTPKANYWGHM
+1968 
-1980 AETLTDS
+1980 
-1987 SGVAYRRPLLA
+1987 
-1998 SEFSA
+1998 
-2003 TPGKTLTIAN
+2003 
-2013 GYYDKG
+2013 
-2019 ETWGMITVDKAWNGT
+2019 
-2034 GGGCGRDTLPTVAN
+2034 
-2048 LQTLYGTYPDN
+2048 
-2059 AMRSRNGWPMTSSG
+2059 
-2073 NNNVSRYWWAG
+2073 
-2084 DYVIS
+2084 
-2089 SDGTKSLYAA
+2089 
-2099 VNLFNDGNDVKTTTS
+2099 
-2114 TSMYYMQTCL
+2114 
-2124 ASPRSAAAS
+2124 
-2133 LTLTLAGQDETT
+2133 LTLAEPG
-2145 GSAKAKKGEQMAATI
+2145 GIGL
-2160 DVKDAA
+2160 
-2166 GQPMKNVMVKISR
+2166 KNQLT
-2179 GSSYN
+2179 
-2184 RANSATSSSSI
+2184 ANLNDTPTATSS
-2195 TDDITL
+2195 L
-2201 RNVMP
+2201 PV
-2206 SGLATYLLDT
+2206 
-2216 SAKYL
+2216 
-2221 YAQTDAQGQVTFT
+2221 V
-2234 LAQDSTAGLK
+2234 
-2244 TTISAA
+2244 
-2250 TMDGSNLTDSKDA
+2250 
-2263 IFTVV
+2263 FTVL

-2932 ISSLGWPTQGYP
+2932 ISSLGWPTLGYP

>member
-1 MDRNRQVNKV
+1 MKSKKCVG
-11 VHFLLTLLIMF
+11 FLPWLLLCALSLTPF
-22 AVSIAPAQALLKG
+22 FAQAVRSSG
-35 GTWQELNSVT
+35 AWQELTEQTAAINGTPPQADSVT
-45 GAVNGTAPLADGAI
+45 
-59 IPLYQGSTLLDPS
+59 IPVYQGSVQLRSDAANPVDYSAKPS
-72 KTHDIEFSAMPR
+72 QF
-84 DFSADATST
+84 ST
-93 SMRAVNSTDTE
+93 SDAGSALTLTNPHDTE
-104 GDLFSDPPTI
+104 GDIFAVPPLVWQAERAPTVT
-114 AWENRQPPAMG
+114 
-125 LVWADAATPDTPLS
+125 LVWADAATPDTPLD
-139 PQPVPNLTFCAQN
+139 PQPVSNISFCAQN
-152 LAGRQLVAWAQVE
+152 LAGRHLVVWSQLDTSTAI
-165 DETNVPALWLFTRTG
+165 PPLWLLTRTG
-180 VPNYATIPLLSPKVA
+180 VPYNTAVEVLDQKFAVDIA
-195 LNIKPATDTPVTVSG
+195 PAVGDPVTLAA
-210 DHVDSAFEAS
+210 DHLDESLNAA
-220 KVKVG
+220 KVKAG
-225 ESITLTISTKACD
+225 ESIMLTVTTKDC
-238 GTPEGNAPFVIRRK
+238 GGEPEGNVDFVITRG
-252 DAENRQGVVNNANPV
+252 DAQNRQGVVNNAAPV
-267 RVGDTELTTTQT
+267 RVGNTELTTTAT
-279 EYRGVT
+279 EYHGTTNAEGV
-285 DANGNAT
+285 AT
-292 VVVTQK
+292 VVVTQAN
-298 EGPGVK
+298 GPGVK
-304 TPLVVS
+304 TPLIAHPS
-310 SVNFPA
+310 SAPA
-316 LTAET
+316 LKASVD
-321 AVIFTTITSP
+321 VIFTTLTSP
-331 DSDKASMYGHMIES
+331 DSSSANMYGHMAETS
-345 ATATLNGITYTFTRP
+345 TATVDGASYTFYRP

-365 ASGADKSVVD
+365 TDGEDRTASIN
-375 TNETWALF
+375 NETWAQF
-383 TWSGADNHCDILP
+383 NWGHADAHCDILP
-396 DAEQLV
+396 DARQLEGLKIA
-402 QMRHEHSTLETWT
+402 RGDLATTL
-415 GWPVAGDAEYWS
+415 GWPVGLTSGDEEYWS
-427 STKNQLSGYHAAV
+427 SSQGSTATDHISIDMRSRSLTQMPDATQS
-440 HMNSASVVRAADSDT
+440 
-455 LLVSCVD
+455 LVSCVD
-462 KAQPAAHPQIT
+462 KAPPAVTPKLVISADNFDST
-473 LSPQG
+473 VNAA
-478 PYKAQVGE
+478 KVKVGE
-486 SIDLTMTVVDR
+486 EINMKITVTDSAIN
-497 DTQKPLPYRYMEL
+497 KPLPYRYFNVYLGDEQNRQNQKNAD
-510 FIDPAKNRKGEHQ
+510 IDSGHQ
-523 DAWDNLRVTVDS
+523 WTDDPVIITNLAGSD
-535 EGMSASSPEHYT
+535 GHYH
-547 GVTDVNGQAHL
+547 GVTDANGQFSLVL
-558 TLKHNSGLGVETPI
+558 TQDKGAGVLTPV
-572 RIVMPDDEGGNVELS
+572 RVVLFDGTEATQN
-587 FSVIFTVVTSPDV
+587 VIFTVVTSPDV
-600 DGANMWGHMRGVVD
+600 AQARMWGHMQGVVE
-614 AGNLYKRPLLAVEA
+614 AGNIYKRPLLAEEA
-628 SHKDGQFSENNEEWA
+628 AQDTGSEFENNEYWA
-643 TFNSVASAT
+643 TFNSVTAAT
-652 AQCGVGQVPDQ
+652 NQCGTGQVP
-663 SSLAHLYSEH
+663 
-673 AGGQMESEHGWP
+673 GQ
-685 TEDYFIAAD
+685 
-694 SDASGTVHVNL
+694 
-705 ENGDSGKFTD
+705 
-715 TPNYLTCSANE
+715 
-726 MVAVLD
+726 
-732 VYFNDDPVIKNAD
+732 
-745 AKVGEQVKMN
+745 
-755 IHSRN
+755 
-760 ALNGMAIGNTDFT
+760 
-773 ITMANGRRR
+773 
-782 DGLTTGFT
+782 
-790 DTSNGEMQFDDVGYV
+790 
-805 AGQVYHGITDANGD
+805 
-819 ATIILTQKKGV
+819 
-830 GLLTPLNIAPVDSLI
+830 LL
-845 STPVSRSVKFTVA
+845 
-858 TSPDTPAAKM
+858 
-868 WGHMAD
+868 
-874 TITVGDWTF
+874 
-883 ERPKLAGEVSN
+883 
-894 PLRTQDESNE
+894 
-904 TWARVAHSDAVG
+904 
-916 NPDAGGCAANR
+916 
-927 LPRIDQLEALYN
+927 
-939 ANSGGKIHSIQG
+939 
-951 WPTYLNY
+951 
-958 WSSTYQ
+958 
-964 SATTWKLIALT
+964 
-975 NGSEFANSNVS
+975 
-986 IYASCLASDN
+986 
-996 PVAASITIEPVN
+996 
-1008 PSQWYDG
+1008 
-1015 SDVHAVKVKKGETMQ
+1015 
-1030 LKVTVKDVS
+1030 
-1039 GNPIPE
+1039 
-1045 APFVLTRGDGYDRRG
+1045 
-1060 EKYTAQDGDD
+1060 
-1070 LQGIVTPVVIDGESL
+1070 
-1085 AWTTTKMGSQTGTD
+1085 
-1099 GTRIISVTRPD
+1099 
-1110 THGTR
+1110 
-1115 TAINATLY
+1115 
-1123 ENAAVSASIDTIFTV
+1123 
-1138 VTSPDVSVA
+1138 
-1147 RMWGHM
+1147 
-1153 APSLTAADGAVYQR
+1153 
-1167 PLLYAELSSTD
+1167 
-1178 NTASK
+1178 
-1183 QETNETWAV
+1183 
-1192 FHGPASEGANPARCA
+1192 
-1207 AGYYPAV
+1207 
-1214 EALDTLYQAHS
+1214 LDTLYQAHS

-1261 DSTFSGTEPNY
+1261 DSTFSGAEPNY

-1358 SSQASMTYQGM
+1358 SSRASMTYQGM

-1394 LPVNSLITTPVNR
+1394 LPVNSLITTPINR

-1412 VATSP
+1412 VPTSP

-1431 LTVGDMKF
+1431 LTVGGMEF

-1502 HTVSGWPTE
+1502 HTVSGWPTT

-1637 LNDTA
+1637 LNDSA
-1642 TKIGGMTGENCSKII
+1642 TQIGGMTGENGSKII
-1657 NVTRPDTHGTKVAI
+1657 NVTRPDAHGTKVAI
-1671 TAALYDNASAT
+1671 TAALYNNASAT

-1706 PETTTAANGE
+1706 SETTTAANGE

-1921 ATGADGTLTLN
+1921 ATGVDG
-1932 ISQDSGAGFKTP
+1932 
-1944 LTAAIEHNG
+1944 
-1953 VTSAPLPVIF
+1953 
-1963 TVVTS
+1963 
-1968 PDTPKANYWGHM
+1968 
-1980 AETLTDS
+1980 
-1987 SGVAYRRPLLA
+1987 
-1998 SEFSA
+1998 
-2003 TPGKTLTIAN
+2003 
-2013 GYYDKG
+2013 
-2019 ETWGMITVDKAWNGT
+2019 
-2034 GGGCGRDTLPTVAN
+2034 
-2048 LQTLYGTYPDN
+2048 
-2059 AMRSRNGWPMTSSG
+2059 
-2073 NNNVSRYWWAG
+2073 
-2084 DYVIS
+2084 
-2089 SDGTKSLYAA
+2089 
-2099 VNLFNDGNDVKTTTS
+2099 
-2114 TSMYYMQTCL
+2114 
-2124 ASPRSAAAS
+2124 
-2133 LTLTLAGQDETT
+2133 TLTLAGQDETT

-2932 ISSLGWPTQGYP
+2932 ISSLGWPTLGYP

-2968 AIKPAGSA
+2968 AIKPAGTA

>member
-1 MDRNRQVNKV
+1 MKSKKCVG
-11 VHFLLTLLIMF
+11 FLPWLLLCALSLTPF
-22 AVSIAPAQALLKG
+22 FAQAVRSSG
-35 GTWQELNSVT
+35 AWQELTEQTAAINGTPPQADSVT
-45 GAVNGTAPLADGAI
+45 
-59 IPLYQGSTLLDPS
+59 IPVYQGSVQLRSDAANPVDYSAKPS
-72 KTHDIEFSAMPR
+72 QF
-84 DFSADATST
+84 ST
-93 SMRAVNSTDTE
+93 SDAGSALTLTNPHDTE
-104 GDLFSDPPTI
+104 GDIFAVPPLVWQAERAPTVT
-114 AWENRQPPAMG
+114 
-125 LVWADAATPDTPLS
+125 LVWADAATPDTPLD
-139 PQPVPNLTFCAQN
+139 PQPVSNISFCAQN
-152 LAGRQLVAWAQVE
+152 LAGRHLVVWSQLDTSTAI
-165 DETNVPALWLFTRTG
+165 PPLWLLTRTG
-180 VPNYATIPLLSPKVA
+180 VPYNTAVEVLDQKFAVDIA
-195 LNIKPATDTPVTVSG
+195 PAVGDPVTLAA
-210 DHVDSAFEAS
+210 DHLDESLNAA
-220 KVKVG
+220 KVKAG
-225 ESITLTISTKACD
+225 ESIMLTVTTKDC
-238 GTPEGNAPFVIRRK
+238 GGEPEGNVDFVITRG
-252 DAENRQGVVNNANPV
+252 DAQNRQGVVNNAAPV
-267 RVGDTELTTTQT
+267 RVGNTELTTTAT
-279 EYRGVT
+279 EYHGTTNAEGV
-285 DANGNAT
+285 AT
-292 VVVTQK
+292 VVVTQAN
-298 EGPGVK
+298 GPGVK
-304 TPLVVS
+304 TPLIAHPS
-310 SVNFPA
+310 SAPA
-316 LTAET
+316 LKASVD
-321 AVIFTTITSP
+321 VIFTTLTSP
-331 DSDKASMYGHMIES
+331 DSSSANMYGHMAETS
-345 ATATLNGITYTFTRP
+345 TATVDGASYTFYRP

-365 ASGADKSVVD
+365 TDGEDRTASIN
-375 TNETWALF
+375 NETWAQF
-383 TWSGADNHCDILP
+383 NWGHADAHCDILP
-396 DAEQLV
+396 DARQLEGLKIA
-402 QMRHEHSTLETWT
+402 RGDLATTL
-415 GWPVAGDAEYWS
+415 GWPVGLTSGDEEYWS
-427 STKNQLSGYHAAV
+427 SSQGSTATDHISIDMRSRSLTQMPDATQS
-440 HMNSASVVRAADSDT
+440 
-455 LLVSCVD
+455 LVSCVD
-462 KAQPAAHPQIT
+462 KAPPAVTPKLVISADNFDST
-473 LSPQG
+473 VNAA
-478 PYKAQVGE
+478 KVKVGE
-486 SIDLTMTVVDR
+486 EINMKITVTDSAIN
-497 DTQKPLPYRYMEL
+497 KPLPYRYFNVYLGDEQNRQNQKNAD
-510 FIDPAKNRKGEHQ
+510 IDSGHQ
-523 DAWDNLRVTVDS
+523 WTDDPVIITNLAGSD
-535 EGMSASSPEHYT
+535 GHYH
-547 GVTDVNGQAHL
+547 GVTDANGQFSLVL
-558 TLKHNSGLGVETPI
+558 TQDKGAGVLTPV
-572 RIVMPDDEGGNVELS
+572 RVVLFDGTEATQN
-587 FSVIFTVVTSPDV
+587 VIFTVVTSPDV
-600 DGANMWGHMRGVVD
+600 AQARMWGHMQGVVE
-614 AGNLYKRPLLAVEA
+614 AGNIYKRPLLAEEA
-628 SHKDGQFSENNEEWA
+628 AQDTGSEFENNEYWA
-643 TFNSVASAT
+643 TFNSVTAAT
-652 AQCGVGQVPDQ
+652 NQCGTGQVP
-663 SSLAHLYSEH
+663 
-673 AGGQMESEHGWP
+673 GQ
-685 TEDYFIAAD
+685 
-694 SDASGTVHVNL
+694 
-705 ENGDSGKFTD
+705 
-715 TPNYLTCSANE
+715 
-726 MVAVLD
+726 
-732 VYFNDDPVIKNAD
+732 
-745 AKVGEQVKMN
+745 
-755 IHSRN
+755 
-760 ALNGMAIGNTDFT
+760 
-773 ITMANGRRR
+773 
-782 DGLTTGFT
+782 
-790 DTSNGEMQFDDVGYV
+790 
-805 AGQVYHGITDANGD
+805 
-819 ATIILTQKKGV
+819 
-830 GLLTPLNIAPVDSLI
+830 LL
-845 STPVSRSVKFTVA
+845 
-858 TSPDTPAAKM
+858 
-868 WGHMAD
+868 
-874 TITVGDWTF
+874 
-883 ERPKLAGEVSN
+883 
-894 PLRTQDESNE
+894 
-904 TWARVAHSDAVG
+904 
-916 NPDAGGCAANR
+916 
-927 LPRIDQLEALYN
+927 
-939 ANSGGKIHSIQG
+939 
-951 WPTYLNY
+951 
-958 WSSTYQ
+958 
-964 SATTWKLIALT
+964 
-975 NGSEFANSNVS
+975 
-986 IYASCLASDN
+986 
-996 PVAASITIEPVN
+996 
-1008 PSQWYDG
+1008 
-1015 SDVHAVKVKKGETMQ
+1015 
-1030 LKVTVKDVS
+1030 
-1039 GNPIPE
+1039 
-1045 APFVLTRGDGYDRRG
+1045 
-1060 EKYTAQDGDD
+1060 
-1070 LQGIVTPVVIDGESL
+1070 
-1085 AWTTTKMGSQTGTD
+1085 
-1099 GTRIISVTRPD
+1099 
-1110 THGTR
+1110 
-1115 TAINATLY
+1115 
-1123 ENAAVSASIDTIFTV
+1123 
-1138 VTSPDVSVA
+1138 
-1147 RMWGHM
+1147 
-1153 APSLTAADGAVYQR
+1153 
-1167 PLLYAELSSTD
+1167 
-1178 NTASK
+1178 
-1183 QETNETWAV
+1183 
-1192 FHGPASEGANPARCA
+1192 
-1207 AGYYPAV
+1207 
-1214 EALDTLYQAHS
+1214 LDTLYQAHS

-1261 DSTFSGTEPNY
+1261 DSTFSGAEPNY

-1358 SSQASMTYQGM
+1358 SSRASMTYQGM

-1394 LPVNSLITTPVNR
+1394 LPVNSLITTPINR

-1412 VATSP
+1412 VPTSP

-1423 MWGHMADT
+1423 M
-1431 LTVGDMKF
+1431 
-1439 QRPKLAAEATAAT
+1439 
-1452 RTQEQD
+1452 
-1458 NETWA
+1458 
-1463 RVSHA
+1463 
-1468 DALNNPNAG
+1468 
-1477 GCEAGH
+1477 
-1483 LPRADQLA
+1483 
-1491 ALYASSDGNKI
+1491 
-1502 HTVSGWPTE
+1502 
-1511 YDYWSSTFASAA
+1511 
-1523 TWQAVSLAAGGYT
+1523 
-1536 ASGDASDYVS
+1536 
-1546 CLVSKNP
+1546 
-1553 TAASITIEPVDA
+1553 
-1565 ALWYNANS
+1565 
-1573 EHAVKVKKGDTLQ
+1573 
-1586 LKVTVKDASGNPL
+1586 
-1599 PQAPFVLSRGDGYT
+1599 
-1613 RQGEKHIAGSGDG
+1613 
-1626 IVSAVVIDGDS
+1626 
-1637 LNDTA
+1637 
-1642 TKIGGMTGENCSKII
+1642 
-1657 NVTRPDTHGTKVAI
+1657 
-1671 TAALYDNASAT
+1671 
-1682 ASIDTIFTVV
+1682 
-1692 TSPDSDKAKMWGHM
+1692 
-1706 PETTTAANGE
+1706 
-1716 VFKRPLLSAEI
+1716 
-1727 ASGVTHG
+1727 
-1734 DNTENNEAWGIVD
+1734 
-1747 FEMANDACGAGYVP
+1747 
-1761 TLADMQSLYDARPG
+1761 
-1775 GAMNTQQGWPLDGK
+1775 
-1789 NYQDSTADLS
+1789 
-1799 RSTQNRYVKS
+1799 
-1809 INLRDGGVGSLLWN
+1809 
-1823 EQLYFVCLQ
+1823 
-1832 NAHPAATQITLTSP
+1832 
-1846 VYNDSDGFAKAKVG
+1846 
-1860 ETIPVIITTRDAQG
+1860 
-1874 NPAADTPVIFT
+1874 
-1885 RGDSVGRAN
+1885 
-1894 QEVNSSAAADI
+1894 
-1905 QINHSDGRSSG
+1905 
-1916 ANYYT
+1916 
-1921 ATGADGTLTLN
+1921 
-1932 ISQDSGAGFKTP
+1932 
-1944 LTAAIEHNG
+1944 
-1953 VTSAPLPVIF
+1953 
-1963 TVVTS
+1963 
-1968 PDTPKANYWGHM
+1968 WGHM

-2932 ISSLGWPTQGYP
+2932 ISSLGWPTLGYP

-2968 AIKPAGSA
+2968 AIKPAGTA

>member
-1 MDRNRQVNKV
+1 MKSKKCVG
-11 VHFLLTLLIMF
+11 FLSWLLLCAFILTPF
-22 AVSIAPAQALLKG
+22 FAQAVRSSG
-35 GTWQELNSVT
+35 AWQELTEQTAAINGTPPQADSVT
-45 GAVNGTAPLADGAI
+45 
-59 IPLYQGSTLLDPS
+59 IPVYQGSVQLRSDAANSVDYSAKPS
-72 KTHDIEFSAMPR
+72 QF
-84 DFSADATST
+84 ST
-93 SMRAVNSTDTE
+93 SDAGSALTLTNPHDTE
-104 GDLFSDPPTI
+104 GDIFANPPLVWQSDRIPSVT
-114 AWENRQPPAMG
+114 

-139 PQPVPNLTFCAQN
+139 PQPSANLTFCEQN
-152 LAGRQLVAWAQVE
+152 MAGRHLGVWPQLDTSTA
-165 DETNVPALWLFTRTG
+165 VPPLWLLTRTG
-180 VPNYATIPLLSPKVA
+180 VPYDSAVEI
-195 LNIKPATDTPVTVSG
+195 LNQKIAVDIAPAVGDPVTLVA
-210 DHVDSAFEAS
+210 DHLDESLNAA
-220 KVKVG
+220 KVKAG
-225 ESITLTISTKACD
+225 ESITLTVNTKGCNGEPA
-238 GTPEGNAPFVIRRK
+238 GNIAFVITRG
-252 DAENRQGVVNNANPV
+252 DALNRQGVVNNTAPV
-267 RVGDTELTTTQT
+267 RVGNTELTTTAT
-279 EYRGVT
+279 EYHGTTNAEGV
-285 DANGNAT
+285 AT
-292 VVVTQK
+292 VTVTQAN
-298 EGPGVK
+298 GPGVK
-304 TPLVVS
+304 TPLVAHPS
-310 SVNFPA
+310 GAPA
-316 LTAET
+316 LKADVD
-321 AVIFTTITSP
+321 VIFTTLTSP
-331 DSDKASMYGHMIES
+331 DSGSANMYGHMADNS
-345 ATATLNGITYTFTRP
+345 TATVDGESYTFSRP

-365 ASGADKSVVD
+365 TDGEDRAVSINNESWAQFNWANADK
-375 TNETWALF
+375 
-383 TWSGADNHCDILP
+383 HCDILP
-396 DAEQLV
+396 DARQLEGLKIE
-402 QMRHEHSTLETWT
+402 RGDLSTTL
-415 GWPVAGDAEYWS
+415 GWPVGLTSGDEEYWS
-427 STKNQLSGYHAAV
+427 SSQGAI
-440 HMNSASVVRAADSDT
+440 AADHISIDMRSRSLT
-455 LLVSCVD
+455 QMPDATQSLVSCVD
-462 KAQPAAHPQIT
+462 KASPEVTPKLVISADSFDSTVNAA
-473 LSPQG
+473 
-478 PYKAQVGE
+478 KVEVGDE
-486 SIDLTMTVVDR
+486 INMKISVTDSATN
-497 DTQKPLPYRYMEL
+497 KPLPYRYFNVYLGDEQNRQNQKNAD
-510 FIDPAKNRKGEHQ
+510 IDAAHQ
-523 DAWDNLRVTVDS
+523 WSDEPVVITNL
-535 EGMSASSPEHYT
+535 EGSDGHYH
-547 GVTDVNGQAHL
+547 GVTDANGQFSLAL
-558 TLKHNSGLGVETPI
+558 TQDRGAGVLTPV
-572 RIVMPDDEGGNVELS
+572 RVVLFDGTEATQN
-587 FSVIFTVVTSPDV
+587 VIFTVVTSPDV
-600 DGANMWGHMRGVVD
+600 AQARMWGHMQGVVE
-614 AGNLYKRPLLAVEA
+614 AGNIYKRPLLADEA
-628 SHKDGQFSENNEEWA
+628 AQDTGSEFENNEYWA
-643 TFNSVASAT
+643 TFNSVTAAT
-652 AQCGVGQVPDQ
+652 NQCGAGQVP
-663 SSLAHLYSEH
+663 
-673 AGGQMESEHGWP
+673 GQ
-685 TEDYFIAAD
+685 
-694 SDASGTVHVNL
+694 
-705 ENGDSGKFTD
+705 
-715 TPNYLTCSANE
+715 
-726 MVAVLD
+726 
-732 VYFNDDPVIKNAD
+732 
-745 AKVGEQVKMN
+745 
-755 IHSRN
+755 
-760 ALNGMAIGNTDFT
+760 
-773 ITMANGRRR
+773 
-782 DGLTTGFT
+782 
-790 DTSNGEMQFDDVGYV
+790 
-805 AGQVYHGITDANGD
+805 
-819 ATIILTQKKGV
+819 
-830 GLLTPLNIAPVDSLI
+830 LL
-845 STPVSRSVKFTVA
+845 
-858 TSPDTPAAKM
+858 
-868 WGHMAD
+868 
-874 TITVGDWTF
+874 
-883 ERPKLAGEVSN
+883 
-894 PLRTQDESNE
+894 
-904 TWARVAHSDAVG
+904 
-916 NPDAGGCAANR
+916 
-927 LPRIDQLEALYN
+927 
-939 ANSGGKIHSIQG
+939 
-951 WPTYLNY
+951 
-958 WSSTYQ
+958 
-964 SATTWKLIALT
+964 
-975 NGSEFANSNVS
+975 
-986 IYASCLASDN
+986 
-996 PVAASITIEPVN
+996 
-1008 PSQWYDG
+1008 
-1015 SDVHAVKVKKGETMQ
+1015 
-1030 LKVTVKDVS
+1030 
-1039 GNPIPE
+1039 
-1045 APFVLTRGDGYDRRG
+1045 
-1060 EKYTAQDGDD
+1060 
-1070 LQGIVTPVVIDGESL
+1070 
-1085 AWTTTKMGSQTGTD
+1085 
-1099 GTRIISVTRPD
+1099 
-1110 THGTR
+1110 
-1115 TAINATLY
+1115 
-1123 ENAAVSASIDTIFTV
+1123 
-1138 VTSPDVSVA
+1138 
-1147 RMWGHM
+1147 
-1153 APSLTAADGAVYQR
+1153 
-1167 PLLYAELSSTD
+1167 
-1178 NTASK
+1178 
-1183 QETNETWAV
+1183 
-1192 FHGPASEGANPARCA
+1192 
-1207 AGYYPAV
+1207 
-1214 EALDTLYQAHS
+1214 LDTLYAAHS

-1261 DSTFSGTEPNY
+1261 DSMFSGAEPNY
-1272 LSCSGNELVTSLD
+1272 LSCSGNELVTILN
-1285 VYFNGDESLRNA
+1285 VYFDGNESLRNV
-1297 VAKVGEQITM
+1297 VAKVGEQVTM
-1307 NVHSVNALNGLSVP
+1307 NVHSVNALNGLTVP
-1321 NASFTVTMSHGKNRD
+1321 NAAFTVTMSHGKNRD

-1348 TLVMGGTPFG
+1348 TLVMGGTSFG
-1358 SSQASMTYQGM
+1358 SSQASMTYQGI

-1381 QPQGVGLLTPLSV
+1381 QPQGVGLLTPLTV
-1394 LPVNSLITTPVNR
+1394 LPLHSLITAPVNR

-1412 VATSP
+1412 VPTSP
-1417 DTPEAQ
+1417 DTPKAH

-1431 LTVGDMKF
+1431 ITVDNMEF

-1452 RTQEQD
+1452 RTEDQN

-1463 RVSHA
+1463 RVTHA

-1477 GCEAGH
+1477 GCEVNH
-1483 LPRADQLA
+1483 LPQDHQLS
-1491 ALYASSDGNKI
+1491 ALYAANDGNKI
-1502 HTVSGWPTE
+1502 HTVSGWPTS
-1511 YDYWSSTFASAA
+1511 YNYWSSTFASASS
-1523 TWQAVSLAAGGYT
+1523 WQTVSLASGDKT
-1536 ASGDASDYVS
+1536 ASGDASDFVS
-1546 CLVSKNP
+1546 CLVGVNP
-1553 TAASITIEPVDA
+1553 TAASITIEPVDTS
-1565 ALWYNANS
+1565 LWYDVGG

-1586 LKVTVKDASGNPL
+1586 LKVTAKDASGNPV
-1599 PQAPFVLSRGDGYT
+1599 PDAPFVLSRGDGYT

-1626 IVSAVVIDGDS
+1626 IVSEVVIDGES

-1642 TKIGGMTGENCSKII
+1642 TKIGELTGEDGSKII
-1657 NVTRPDTHGTKVAI
+1657 TVTRPDTHGTKVAI

-1706 PETTTAANGE
+1706 PETVAAANGE

-1727 ASGVTHG
+1727 ASGITHG
-1734 DNTENNEAWGIVD
+1734 SNTENNETWGSVN
-1747 FEMANDACGAGYVP
+1747 FEVAKDACGAGFVP
-1761 TLADMQSLYDARPG
+1761 SLADLQSLYDAWPG

-1799 RSTQNRYVKS
+1799 RTSENRYVKS
-1809 INLRDGGVGSLLWN
+1809 INLRDGGIGSLLWD
-1823 EQLYFVCLQ
+1823 EKLYFVCLQ
-1832 NAHPAATQITLTSP
+1832 NAHPVATQITLTSP
-1846 VYNDSDGFAKAKVG
+1846 QYNDSDGFAKAKVG
-1860 ETIPVIITTRDAQG
+1860 ETIPVTITTLDAQG
-1874 NPAADTPVIFT
+1874 KPVADTPVIFT
-1885 RGDSVGRAN
+1885 RGDSIGRAN
-1894 QEVNSSAAADI
+1894 QEVNGSQAAAI
-1905 QINHSDGRSSG
+1905 QINHSDARNSG
-1916 ANYYT
+1916 VEYYT
-1921 ATGADGTLTLN
+1921 ATGADGTLTLD
-1932 ISQDSGAGFKTP
+1932 ISQDGSAGFKTP
-1944 LTAAIEHNG
+1944 LMASIEHSNA
-1953 VTSAPLPVIF
+1953 TTTAPLPVIF

-1968 PDTPKANYWGHM
+1968 PDTPKASYWGHM

-1987 SGVAYRRPLLA
+1987 SGVAYKRPLLA

-2019 ETWGMITVDKAWNGT
+2019 ETWGMITVDKAWNGVS
-2034 GGGCGRDTLPTVAN
+2034 GGCGRDYLPSVSN
-2048 LQTLYGTYPDN
+2048 LQTLYNTWPDN

-2089 SDGTKSLYAA
+2089 SDGAQSLYAA

-2114 TSMYYMQTCL
+2114 TTAYYMQTCL
-2124 ASPRSAAAS
+2124 VSARRAAAS
-2133 LTLTLAGQDETT
+2133 LTLAGQDEAT
-2145 GSAKAKKGEQMAATI
+2145 GIAKAKKGEQIAATVT
-2160 DVKDAA
+2160 VKDAA

-2179 GSSYN
+2179 GTSYN
-2184 RANSATSSSSI
+2184 RANSAASASGA

-2206 SGLATYLLDT
+2206 SGLATSLLDT

-2221 YAQTDAQGQVTFT
+2221 YVETDELGQVTFT
-2234 LAQDSTAGLK
+2234 LAQDSTTGLK

-2313 ENNETWYTWS
+2313 ENNESWYTWS

-2422 LTSSDMDAD
+2422 LTSSAMDAD
-2431 KGAPVAKKGESLPLT
+2431 KGVPVAKKGESLPLT

-2549 DVIFTVITSPDSDKA
+2549 DVIFTVITSPDSEKA

-2615 AGATGCDAEYQPLSG
+2615 AGATGCDVEYQPLSG
-2630 DLQTLYSDNPNGA
+2630 DLQTLYGDNPDGA

-2676 SGGKG
+2676 SGDKG

-2693 CLVEPRTSTPASIT
+2693 CLVEPHTSTPASIT

-2715 AKNAAVVAKGSAMP
+2715 AKNAAVVEKGGAMP

-2755 NRAGMVI
+2755 NRAGTVV

-2777 LKELTP
+2777 LKALTP

-2825 KVTDNT
+2825 KLTDNT

-2854 WGNMSDTTSVNGKTL
+2854 WGNMADTTSVNGKTL

-2877 MLSGVTPVFTNG
+2877 LLSGVTPVFTNG
-2889 VHANNEYWA
+2889 VHTNNEYWA

-2963 KSQNC
+2963 RNQNC
-2968 AIKPAGSA
+2968 AIKPASSA
-2976 GYATCVE
+2976 GYATCVD